1 MLNKLR
7 RKRHEKKKIIAA
19 MMSAA
24 MLFSVVTPYLPAQAE
39 ERNAVLQ
46 ETDAEAERET
56 INFNTDW
63 HYYKGDAAG
72 ADQAAFSDDGW
83 VYVNLPHSTDFYDAD
98 NKDAYLGISWYR
110 KDFTPDPSLEG
121 KELLLTF
128 EAAMQ
133 KAEVYLNGEKIM
145 THEGGYSPFVI
156 DLTGL
161 VNYGETNVIAVK
173 IDSSPNT
180 NFAPGKTNPD
190 FQYWGGIYGEAYLT
204 VKDPVHITDAVEAD
218 TTAGGGVFITAP
230 EVGTESAVVKVKTQV
245 ENLSGEEQNVTLRTE
260 ILNEDGTEAASQE
273 STEEIGSAEA
283 SDFTH
288 VLTVD
293 DPRLWSTYTPELY
306 TVRTTVYVDG
316 VKKDSVDTTYGIRKV
331 EWKRDGL
338 YVNDVLT
345 KVNGANLHSETYMV
359 GNAMTES
366 AIYAEVKQFKEN
378 GFDFVRMSHYP
389 HVQAFYDACDK
400 YGVMVLECAS
410 GWQYFNNTDAFKNST
425 YEELRTTIRS
435 HRNHPSIMAWETSLN
450 ESNYNAAWAKEMNRI
465 AKEEYPTDG
474 VSYAWTAGCI
484 QWDAWDIGLGTPQ
497 ANIFKS
503 GAQGA
508 ENPAYADKPII
519 VAEYGDWTYGGSNSS
534 TRVTR
539 EKENSYGKKGGDE
552 GMLIQ
557 CDNIQESVALMNS
570 EDYVGASMFWD
581 YADYAGFDAGMLTY
595 CGVVDLSRIEKHSA
609 YFFRSQRDPEVDM
622 SEYGVETGPMVYIAN
637 LWDSAADNSEV
648 RVFSNCDEVALY
660 YNDELVA
667 VQGHDETMWGPHG
680 DTSES
685 GSPGSGAGKEIST
698 ENLEYPPVTFDLSAY
713 TAGEGTLRAVGLIDG
728 EEAAEYVRKA
738 PGEAASVQLRPQD
751 DSALKLDGSDARL
764 VWIDIADADGT
775 VVTDAYTDVD
785 LSITGPGL
793 IVGPKTVQ
801 TRGGQLAVWVKSKR
815 GEGEI
820 TLTAPE
826 PVKVEAGT
834 APEDM
839 ELPENVLVTLEDGA
853 QAAVP
858 VEWDLTSLSVE
869 GNTGTMTGTARAIP
883 GIIME
888 DTETTLTIQYT
899 ESAQPVR
906 IQLLQAAY
914 DLVKDADLTDVVES
928 IVELYN
934 ERISAAEALLARA
947 EAGDPA
953 LTQEE
958 VDQSVEDLIE
968 IVQYLSFTGNK
979 DELEKVITAAQE
991 MEAELDKYLE
1001 KGRAEF
1007 LAALETAENVMA
1019 DGDALQEEINDV
1031 MLQLVKGMADLR
1043 LRPDK
1048 SLLEE
1053 LLKEANGKNKESY
1066 TEESYQNLLSAI
1078 SVADA
1083 AYSNLEAD
1091 REEVDGA
1098 AELLRAAIDSLEPA
1112 GFPDPENPDPET
1124 PGTGTSDPEPE
1135 SPVSDPEDSNTGKPE
1150 GNSSDA
1156 GTQSSSL
1163 DGKKT
1168 ASASGNAS
1176 DAGNGNAQS
1185 AAKAVRTG
1193 DNAHPAIYA
1202 AVLLALAAGAG
1213 YTVCGRREKK

>member
-1 MLNKLR
+1 
-7 RKRHEKKKIIAA
+7 
-19 MMSAA
+19 
-24 MLFSVVTPYLPAQAE
+24 
-39 ERNAVLQ
+39 
-46 ETDAEAERET
+46 
-56 INFNTDW
+56 
-63 HYYKGDAAG
+63 
-72 ADQAAFSDDGW
+72 
-83 VYVNLPHSTDFYDAD
+83 
-98 NKDAYLGISWYR
+98 
-110 KDFTPDPSLEG
+110 
-121 KELLLTF
+121 
-128 EAAMQ
+128 
-133 KAEVYLNGEKIM
+133 
-145 THEGGYSPFVI
+145 
-156 DLTGL
+156 
-161 VNYGETNVIAVK
+161 
-173 IDSSPNT
+173 
-180 NFAPGKTNPD
+180 
-190 FQYWGGIYGEAYLT
+190 
-204 VKDPVHITDAVEAD
+204 
-218 TTAGGGVFITAP
+218 
-230 EVGTESAVVKVKTQV
+230 
-245 ENLSGEEQNVTLRTE
+245 
-260 ILNEDGTEAASQE
+260 
-273 STEEIGSAEA
+273 
-283 SDFTH
+283 
-288 VLTVD
+288 
-293 DPRLWSTYTPELY
+293 
-306 TVRTTVYVDG
+306 
-316 VKKDSVDTTYGIRKV
+316 
-331 EWKRDGL
+331 
-338 YVNDVLT
+338 
-345 KVNGANLHSETYMV
+345 
-359 GNAMTES
+359 
-366 AIYAEVKQFKEN
+366 
-378 GFDFVRMSHYP
+378 
-389 HVQAFYDACDK
+389 
-400 YGVMVLECAS
+400 
-410 GWQYFNNTDAFKNST
+410 
-425 YEELRTTIRS
+425 
-435 HRNHPSIMAWETSLN
+435 
-450 ESNYNAAWAKEMNRI
+450 
-465 AKEEYPTDG
+465 
-474 VSYAWTAGCI
+474 
-484 QWDAWDIGLGTPQ
+484 
-497 ANIFKS
+497 
-503 GAQGA
+503 
-508 ENPAYADKPII
+508 
-519 VAEYGDWTYGGSNSS
+519 
-534 TRVTR
+534 
-539 EKENSYGKKGGDE
+539 
-552 GMLIQ
+552 
-557 CDNIQESVALMNS
+557 
-570 EDYVGASMFWD
+570 
-581 YADYAGFDAGMLTY
+581 
-595 CGVVDLSRIEKHSA
+595 
-609 YFFRSQRDPEVDM
+609 M

-785 LSITGPGL
+785 LSITSPGL

-820 TLTAPE
+820 TLTAQAEGLAPASVTFATEAVQGLPEVPEGGDADEYEFEPEEVQNIFLGKATSASTENIKSDDSKSEYARYAVDGNNNTKWCASSGSYPQWWMADLGAPTKIETLLLSLETSGAEYYYTIAVSDEEITDENVKDCIVVDNSAGSTETAFEFENVSGRYVRIDFTKSSNKEWAVLREVSGTGESTNIALNKPVEASSVNVAGSGKVEKAEYANDGNPDTQWCAKGGQGTSGHWWQVNLGDTYQLSMVKIQFEFENAGYKFVLQGSVDGEHYRDLADYRSGDGCGKNVEIESDDIVQYLRVYDITTNNMGSRWPVIQEFEAYGEKTEYRPLSVSREKTTYASSSREDSMPEYGSNGVPNYYWYPATLGEEWWLVDTEGIYELDNIQMTWNAGEEHRYLIEGSLDAYGVEAASRSVLELTAPE

-958 VDQSVEDLIE
+958 VDQSAEDLIE

-1001 KGRAEF
+1001 KGQAEF

-1091 REEVDGA
+1091 QEEVDGA
-1098 AELLRAAIDSLEPA
+1098 AELLWAAIDSLEPA
-1112 GFPDPENPDPET
+1112 GSPDPENPDTET

-1213 YTVCGRREKK
+1213 YTVCGRRKKK

>member
-1 MLNKLR
+1 
-7 RKRHEKKKIIAA
+7 
-19 MMSAA
+19 
-24 MLFSVVTPYLPAQAE
+24 
-39 ERNAVLQ
+39 
-46 ETDAEAERET
+46 
-56 INFNTDW
+56 
-63 HYYKGDAAG
+63 
-72 ADQAAFSDDGW
+72 
-83 VYVNLPHSTDFYDAD
+83 
-98 NKDAYLGISWYR
+98 
-110 KDFTPDPSLEG
+110 
-121 KELLLTF
+121 
-128 EAAMQ
+128 
-133 KAEVYLNGEKIM
+133 
-145 THEGGYSPFVI
+145 
-156 DLTGL
+156 
-161 VNYGETNVIAVK
+161 
-173 IDSSPNT
+173 
-180 NFAPGKTNPD
+180 
-190 FQYWGGIYGEAYLT
+190 
-204 VKDPVHITDAVEAD
+204 
-218 TTAGGGVFITAP
+218 
-230 EVGTESAVVKVKTQV
+230 
-245 ENLSGEEQNVTLRTE
+245 
-260 ILNEDGTEAASQE
+260 
-273 STEEIGSAEA
+273 
-283 SDFTH
+283 
-288 VLTVD
+288 
-293 DPRLWSTYTPELY
+293 
-306 TVRTTVYVDG
+306 
-316 VKKDSVDTTYGIRKV
+316 
-331 EWKRDGL
+331 
-338 YVNDVLT
+338 
-345 KVNGANLHSETYMV
+345 
-359 GNAMTES
+359 
-366 AIYAEVKQFKEN
+366 
-378 GFDFVRMSHYP
+378 
-389 HVQAFYDACDK
+389 
-400 YGVMVLECAS
+400 
-410 GWQYFNNTDAFKNST
+410 
-425 YEELRTTIRS
+425 
-435 HRNHPSIMAWETSLN
+435 
-450 ESNYNAAWAKEMNRI
+450 
-465 AKEEYPTDG
+465 
-474 VSYAWTAGCI
+474 
-484 QWDAWDIGLGTPQ
+484 
-497 ANIFKS
+497 
-503 GAQGA
+503 
-508 ENPAYADKPII
+508 
-519 VAEYGDWTYGGSNSS
+519 
-534 TRVTR
+534 
-539 EKENSYGKKGGDE
+539 
-552 GMLIQ
+552 
-557 CDNIQESVALMNS
+557 
-570 EDYVGASMFWD
+570 
-581 YADYAGFDAGMLTY
+581 
-595 CGVVDLSRIEKHSA
+595 
-609 YFFRSQRDPEVDM
+609 M

-820 TLTAPE
+820 TLTAQAEGLAPASVTFATEAVQGLPEVPEGGDADEYEFEPEEVQNIFLGKATSASTENIKSDDSKSEYARYAVDGNNNTKWCASSGSYPQWWMADLGAPTRIETLLLSLETSGAEYYYTIAVSDEEITDENVKDCIVVDNSAGSTETAFEFENVSGRYVRIDFTKSSNKEWAVLREVSGTGESTNIALNKPVEASSVNVAGSGKVEKAEYANDGNPDTQWCAKGGQGTSGHWWQVNLGDTYQLSMVKIQFEFENAGYKFVLQGSVDGEHYRDLADYRSGDGCGKNVEIESDDIVQYLRVYDITTNNMGSRWPVIQEFEAYGEKTEYRPLSVSREKTTYASSSREDSMPEYGSNGVPNYYWYPATLGEEWWLVDTEGIYELDNIQMTWNAGEEHRYLIEGSLDAYGVEAASRSVLELTAPE

-1001 KGRAEF
+1001 KGQAEF

-1091 REEVDGA
+1091 QEEVDGA

-1112 GFPDPENPDPET
+1112 GSPDPENPDPET

-1213 YTVCGRREKK
+1213 YTVCGRRKKK

>member
-1 MLNKLR
+1 MGKGDEPH
-7 RKRHEKKKIIAA
+7 RKRGV
-19 MMSAA
+19 SDG
-24 MLFSVVTPYLPAQAE
+24 
-39 ERNAVLQ
+39 RRVLC
-46 ETDAEAERET
+46 
-56 INFNTDW
+56 
-63 HYYKGDAAG
+63 
-72 ADQAAFSDDGW
+72 
-83 VYVNLPHSTDFYDAD
+83 
-98 NKDAYLGISWYR
+98 
-110 KDFTPDPSLEG
+110 
-121 KELLLTF
+121 
-128 EAAMQ
+128 
-133 KAEVYLNGEKIM
+133 
-145 THEGGYSPFVI
+145 
-156 DLTGL
+156 
-161 VNYGETNVIAVK
+161 
-173 IDSSPNT
+173 
-180 NFAPGKTNPD
+180 
-190 FQYWGGIYGEAYLT
+190 
-204 VKDPVHITDAVEAD
+204 
-218 TTAGGGVFITAP
+218 
-230 EVGTESAVVKVKTQV
+230 
-245 ENLSGEEQNVTLRTE
+245 
-260 ILNEDGTEAASQE
+260 
-273 STEEIGSAEA
+273 
-283 SDFTH
+283 
-288 VLTVD
+288 
-293 DPRLWSTYTPELY
+293 
-306 TVRTTVYVDG
+306 VDG
-316 VKKDSVDTTYGIRKV
+316 
-331 EWKRDGL
+331 GL
-338 YVNDVLT
+338 
-345 KVNGANLHSETYMV
+345 HPV
-359 GNAMTES
+359 G
-366 AIYAEVKQFKEN
+366 
-378 GFDFVRMSHYP
+378 
-389 HVQAFYDACDK
+389 C
-400 YGVMVLECAS
+400 
-410 GWQYFNNTDAFKNST
+410 
-425 YEELRTTIRS
+425 
-435 HRNHPSIMAWETSLN
+435 
-450 ESNYNAAWAKEMNRI
+450 
-465 AKEEYPTDG
+465 
-474 VSYAWTAGCI
+474 
-484 QWDAWDIGLGTPQ
+484 LGYRP
-497 ANIFKS
+497 
-503 GAQGA
+503 
-508 ENPAYADKPII
+508 
-519 VAEYGDWTYGGSNSS
+519 W
-534 TRVTR
+534 
-539 EKENSYGKKGGDE
+539 
-552 GMLIQ
+552 
-557 CDNIQESVALMNS
+557 
-570 EDYVGASMFWD
+570 
-581 YADYAGFDAGMLTY
+581 
-595 CGVVDLSRIEKHSA
+595 HSA

-785 LSITGPGL
+785 LSITSPGL

-934 ERISAAEALLARA
+934 ERISAAEDLLARA

-1001 KGRAEF
+1001 KGQAEF

-1091 REEVDGA
+1091 QEEVDGA

-1213 YTVCGRREKK
+1213 YTVCGRRKKK

>member
-1 MLNKLR
+1 
-7 RKRHEKKKIIAA
+7 
-19 MMSAA
+19 
-24 MLFSVVTPYLPAQAE
+24 
-39 ERNAVLQ
+39 
-46 ETDAEAERET
+46 
-56 INFNTDW
+56 
-63 HYYKGDAAG
+63 
-72 ADQAAFSDDGW
+72 
-83 VYVNLPHSTDFYDAD
+83 
-98 NKDAYLGISWYR
+98 
-110 KDFTPDPSLEG
+110 
-121 KELLLTF
+121 
-128 EAAMQ
+128 
-133 KAEVYLNGEKIM
+133 
-145 THEGGYSPFVI
+145 
-156 DLTGL
+156 
-161 VNYGETNVIAVK
+161 
-173 IDSSPNT
+173 
-180 NFAPGKTNPD
+180 
-190 FQYWGGIYGEAYLT
+190 
-204 VKDPVHITDAVEAD
+204 
-218 TTAGGGVFITAP
+218 
-230 EVGTESAVVKVKTQV
+230 
-245 ENLSGEEQNVTLRTE
+245 
-260 ILNEDGTEAASQE
+260 
-273 STEEIGSAEA
+273 
-283 SDFTH
+283 
-288 VLTVD
+288 
-293 DPRLWSTYTPELY
+293 
-306 TVRTTVYVDG
+306 
-316 VKKDSVDTTYGIRKV
+316 
-331 EWKRDGL
+331 
-338 YVNDVLT
+338 
-345 KVNGANLHSETYMV
+345 
-359 GNAMTES
+359 
-366 AIYAEVKQFKEN
+366 
-378 GFDFVRMSHYP
+378 
-389 HVQAFYDACDK
+389 
-400 YGVMVLECAS
+400 
-410 GWQYFNNTDAFKNST
+410 
-425 YEELRTTIRS
+425 
-435 HRNHPSIMAWETSLN
+435 
-450 ESNYNAAWAKEMNRI
+450 
-465 AKEEYPTDG
+465 
-474 VSYAWTAGCI
+474 
-484 QWDAWDIGLGTPQ
+484 
-497 ANIFKS
+497 
-503 GAQGA
+503 
-508 ENPAYADKPII
+508 
-519 VAEYGDWTYGGSNSS
+519 
-534 TRVTR
+534 
-539 EKENSYGKKGGDE
+539 
-552 GMLIQ
+552 
-557 CDNIQESVALMNS
+557 
-570 EDYVGASMFWD
+570 
-581 YADYAGFDAGMLTY
+581 
-595 CGVVDLSRIEKHSA
+595 
-609 YFFRSQRDPEVDM
+609 M
-622 SEYGVETGPMVYIAN
+622 SEHGVETGPMVYIAN

-1001 KGRAEF
+1001 KGQAEF

-1091 REEVDGA
+1091 QEEVDGA

-1213 YTVCGRREKK
+1213 YTVCGRRKKK

>member
-1 MLNKLR
+1 
-7 RKRHEKKKIIAA
+7 
-19 MMSAA
+19 
-24 MLFSVVTPYLPAQAE
+24 
-39 ERNAVLQ
+39 
-46 ETDAEAERET
+46 
-56 INFNTDW
+56 
-63 HYYKGDAAG
+63 
-72 ADQAAFSDDGW
+72 
-83 VYVNLPHSTDFYDAD
+83 
-98 NKDAYLGISWYR
+98 
-110 KDFTPDPSLEG
+110 
-121 KELLLTF
+121 
-128 EAAMQ
+128 
-133 KAEVYLNGEKIM
+133 
-145 THEGGYSPFVI
+145 
-156 DLTGL
+156 
-161 VNYGETNVIAVK
+161 
-173 IDSSPNT
+173 
-180 NFAPGKTNPD
+180 
-190 FQYWGGIYGEAYLT
+190 
-204 VKDPVHITDAVEAD
+204 
-218 TTAGGGVFITAP
+218 
-230 EVGTESAVVKVKTQV
+230 
-245 ENLSGEEQNVTLRTE
+245 
-260 ILNEDGTEAASQE
+260 
-273 STEEIGSAEA
+273 
-283 SDFTH
+283 
-288 VLTVD
+288 
-293 DPRLWSTYTPELY
+293 
-306 TVRTTVYVDG
+306 
-316 VKKDSVDTTYGIRKV
+316 
-331 EWKRDGL
+331 
-338 YVNDVLT
+338 
-345 KVNGANLHSETYMV
+345 
-359 GNAMTES
+359 
-366 AIYAEVKQFKEN
+366 
-378 GFDFVRMSHYP
+378 
-389 HVQAFYDACDK
+389 
-400 YGVMVLECAS
+400 
-410 GWQYFNNTDAFKNST
+410 
-425 YEELRTTIRS
+425 
-435 HRNHPSIMAWETSLN
+435 
-450 ESNYNAAWAKEMNRI
+450 
-465 AKEEYPTDG
+465 
-474 VSYAWTAGCI
+474 
-484 QWDAWDIGLGTPQ
+484 
-497 ANIFKS
+497 
-503 GAQGA
+503 
-508 ENPAYADKPII
+508 
-519 VAEYGDWTYGGSNSS
+519 
-534 TRVTR
+534 
-539 EKENSYGKKGGDE
+539 
-552 GMLIQ
+552 
-557 CDNIQESVALMNS
+557 
-570 EDYVGASMFWD
+570 
-581 YADYAGFDAGMLTY
+581 
-595 CGVVDLSRIEKHSA
+595 
-609 YFFRSQRDPEVDM
+609 M

-1001 KGRAEF
+1001 KGQAEF

-1091 REEVDGA
+1091 QEEVDGA

-1112 GFPDPENPDPET
+1112 GFPDPKNPDPET

-1213 YTVCGRREKK
+1213 YTVCGRRKKK

>member
-1 MLNKLR
+1 
-7 RKRHEKKKIIAA
+7 
-19 MMSAA
+19 
-24 MLFSVVTPYLPAQAE
+24 
-39 ERNAVLQ
+39 
-46 ETDAEAERET
+46 
-56 INFNTDW
+56 
-63 HYYKGDAAG
+63 
-72 ADQAAFSDDGW
+72 
-83 VYVNLPHSTDFYDAD
+83 
-98 NKDAYLGISWYR
+98 
-110 KDFTPDPSLEG
+110 
-121 KELLLTF
+121 
-128 EAAMQ
+128 
-133 KAEVYLNGEKIM
+133 
-145 THEGGYSPFVI
+145 
-156 DLTGL
+156 
-161 VNYGETNVIAVK
+161 
-173 IDSSPNT
+173 
-180 NFAPGKTNPD
+180 
-190 FQYWGGIYGEAYLT
+190 
-204 VKDPVHITDAVEAD
+204 
-218 TTAGGGVFITAP
+218 
-230 EVGTESAVVKVKTQV
+230 
-245 ENLSGEEQNVTLRTE
+245 
-260 ILNEDGTEAASQE
+260 
-273 STEEIGSAEA
+273 
-283 SDFTH
+283 
-288 VLTVD
+288 
-293 DPRLWSTYTPELY
+293 
-306 TVRTTVYVDG
+306 
-316 VKKDSVDTTYGIRKV
+316 
-331 EWKRDGL
+331 
-338 YVNDVLT
+338 
-345 KVNGANLHSETYMV
+345 
-359 GNAMTES
+359 
-366 AIYAEVKQFKEN
+366 
-378 GFDFVRMSHYP
+378 
-389 HVQAFYDACDK
+389 
-400 YGVMVLECAS
+400 
-410 GWQYFNNTDAFKNST
+410 
-425 YEELRTTIRS
+425 
-435 HRNHPSIMAWETSLN
+435 
-450 ESNYNAAWAKEMNRI
+450 
-465 AKEEYPTDG
+465 
-474 VSYAWTAGCI
+474 
-484 QWDAWDIGLGTPQ
+484 
-497 ANIFKS
+497 
-503 GAQGA
+503 
-508 ENPAYADKPII
+508 
-519 VAEYGDWTYGGSNSS
+519 
-534 TRVTR
+534 
-539 EKENSYGKKGGDE
+539 
-552 GMLIQ
+552 
-557 CDNIQESVALMNS
+557 
-570 EDYVGASMFWD
+570 
-581 YADYAGFDAGMLTY
+581 
-595 CGVVDLSRIEKHSA
+595 
-609 YFFRSQRDPEVDM
+609 M

-1001 KGRAEF
+1001 KGQAEF

-1091 REEVDGA
+1091 QEEVDGA

-1112 GFPDPENPDPET
+1112 GSPDPENPDPET

-1213 YTVCGRREKK
+1213 YTVCGRRKKK

>member
-1 MLNKLR
+1 
-7 RKRHEKKKIIAA
+7 
-19 MMSAA
+19 
-24 MLFSVVTPYLPAQAE
+24 
-39 ERNAVLQ
+39 
-46 ETDAEAERET
+46 
-56 INFNTDW
+56 
-63 HYYKGDAAG
+63 
-72 ADQAAFSDDGW
+72 
-83 VYVNLPHSTDFYDAD
+83 
-98 NKDAYLGISWYR
+98 
-110 KDFTPDPSLEG
+110 
-121 KELLLTF
+121 
-128 EAAMQ
+128 
-133 KAEVYLNGEKIM
+133 
-145 THEGGYSPFVI
+145 
-156 DLTGL
+156 
-161 VNYGETNVIAVK
+161 
-173 IDSSPNT
+173 
-180 NFAPGKTNPD
+180 
-190 FQYWGGIYGEAYLT
+190 
-204 VKDPVHITDAVEAD
+204 
-218 TTAGGGVFITAP
+218 
-230 EVGTESAVVKVKTQV
+230 
-245 ENLSGEEQNVTLRTE
+245 
-260 ILNEDGTEAASQE
+260 
-273 STEEIGSAEA
+273 
-283 SDFTH
+283 
-288 VLTVD
+288 
-293 DPRLWSTYTPELY
+293 
-306 TVRTTVYVDG
+306 
-316 VKKDSVDTTYGIRKV
+316 
-331 EWKRDGL
+331 
-338 YVNDVLT
+338 
-345 KVNGANLHSETYMV
+345 
-359 GNAMTES
+359 
-366 AIYAEVKQFKEN
+366 
-378 GFDFVRMSHYP
+378 
-389 HVQAFYDACDK
+389 
-400 YGVMVLECAS
+400 
-410 GWQYFNNTDAFKNST
+410 
-425 YEELRTTIRS
+425 
-435 HRNHPSIMAWETSLN
+435 
-450 ESNYNAAWAKEMNRI
+450 
-465 AKEEYPTDG
+465 
-474 VSYAWTAGCI
+474 
-484 QWDAWDIGLGTPQ
+484 
-497 ANIFKS
+497 
-503 GAQGA
+503 
-508 ENPAYADKPII
+508 
-519 VAEYGDWTYGGSNSS
+519 
-534 TRVTR
+534 
-539 EKENSYGKKGGDE
+539 
-552 GMLIQ
+552 
-557 CDNIQESVALMNS
+557 
-570 EDYVGASMFWD
+570 
-581 YADYAGFDAGMLTY
+581 
-595 CGVVDLSRIEKHSA
+595 
-609 YFFRSQRDPEVDM
+609 M

-637 LWDSAADNSEV
+637 LWDSAVDNSEV

-958 VDQSVEDLIE
+958 VDQSAEDLIE

-1001 KGRAEF
+1001 KGQAEF

-1091 REEVDGA
+1091 QEEVDGA

-1112 GFPDPENPDPET
+1112 GSPDPENPDPET

-1213 YTVCGRREKK
+1213 YTVCGRRKKK

>member
-1 MLNKLR
+1 
-7 RKRHEKKKIIAA
+7 
-19 MMSAA
+19 
-24 MLFSVVTPYLPAQAE
+24 
-39 ERNAVLQ
+39 
-46 ETDAEAERET
+46 
-56 INFNTDW
+56 
-63 HYYKGDAAG
+63 
-72 ADQAAFSDDGW
+72 
-83 VYVNLPHSTDFYDAD
+83 
-98 NKDAYLGISWYR
+98 
-110 KDFTPDPSLEG
+110 
-121 KELLLTF
+121 
-128 EAAMQ
+128 
-133 KAEVYLNGEKIM
+133 
-145 THEGGYSPFVI
+145 
-156 DLTGL
+156 
-161 VNYGETNVIAVK
+161 
-173 IDSSPNT
+173 
-180 NFAPGKTNPD
+180 
-190 FQYWGGIYGEAYLT
+190 
-204 VKDPVHITDAVEAD
+204 
-218 TTAGGGVFITAP
+218 
-230 EVGTESAVVKVKTQV
+230 
-245 ENLSGEEQNVTLRTE
+245 
-260 ILNEDGTEAASQE
+260 
-273 STEEIGSAEA
+273 
-283 SDFTH
+283 
-288 VLTVD
+288 
-293 DPRLWSTYTPELY
+293 
-306 TVRTTVYVDG
+306 
-316 VKKDSVDTTYGIRKV
+316 
-331 EWKRDGL
+331 
-338 YVNDVLT
+338 
-345 KVNGANLHSETYMV
+345 
-359 GNAMTES
+359 
-366 AIYAEVKQFKEN
+366 
-378 GFDFVRMSHYP
+378 
-389 HVQAFYDACDK
+389 
-400 YGVMVLECAS
+400 
-410 GWQYFNNTDAFKNST
+410 
-425 YEELRTTIRS
+425 
-435 HRNHPSIMAWETSLN
+435 
-450 ESNYNAAWAKEMNRI
+450 
-465 AKEEYPTDG
+465 
-474 VSYAWTAGCI
+474 
-484 QWDAWDIGLGTPQ
+484 
-497 ANIFKS
+497 
-503 GAQGA
+503 
-508 ENPAYADKPII
+508 
-519 VAEYGDWTYGGSNSS
+519 
-534 TRVTR
+534 
-539 EKENSYGKKGGDE
+539 
-552 GMLIQ
+552 
-557 CDNIQESVALMNS
+557 
-570 EDYVGASMFWD
+570 
-581 YADYAGFDAGMLTY
+581 
-595 CGVVDLSRIEKHSA
+595 
-609 YFFRSQRDPEVDM
+609 M

-793 IVGPKTVQ
+793 SVGPKTVQ

-979 DELEKVITAAQE
+979 DELEKVITAAKE

-1001 KGRAEF
+1001 KGQAEF

-1048 SLLEE
+1048 SLLEG

-1091 REEVDGA
+1091 QEEVDGA

-1112 GFPDPENPDPET
+1112 GSPDPENPDPET

-1213 YTVCGRREKK
+1213 YTVCGRRKKK

>member
-1 MLNKLR
+1 
-7 RKRHEKKKIIAA
+7 
-19 MMSAA
+19 
-24 MLFSVVTPYLPAQAE
+24 
-39 ERNAVLQ
+39 
-46 ETDAEAERET
+46 
-56 INFNTDW
+56 
-63 HYYKGDAAG
+63 
-72 ADQAAFSDDGW
+72 
-83 VYVNLPHSTDFYDAD
+83 
-98 NKDAYLGISWYR
+98 
-110 KDFTPDPSLEG
+110 
-121 KELLLTF
+121 
-128 EAAMQ
+128 
-133 KAEVYLNGEKIM
+133 
-145 THEGGYSPFVI
+145 
-156 DLTGL
+156 
-161 VNYGETNVIAVK
+161 
-173 IDSSPNT
+173 
-180 NFAPGKTNPD
+180 
-190 FQYWGGIYGEAYLT
+190 
-204 VKDPVHITDAVEAD
+204 
-218 TTAGGGVFITAP
+218 
-230 EVGTESAVVKVKTQV
+230 
-245 ENLSGEEQNVTLRTE
+245 
-260 ILNEDGTEAASQE
+260 
-273 STEEIGSAEA
+273 
-283 SDFTH
+283 
-288 VLTVD
+288 
-293 DPRLWSTYTPELY
+293 
-306 TVRTTVYVDG
+306 
-316 VKKDSVDTTYGIRKV
+316 
-331 EWKRDGL
+331 
-338 YVNDVLT
+338 
-345 KVNGANLHSETYMV
+345 
-359 GNAMTES
+359 
-366 AIYAEVKQFKEN
+366 
-378 GFDFVRMSHYP
+378 
-389 HVQAFYDACDK
+389 
-400 YGVMVLECAS
+400 
-410 GWQYFNNTDAFKNST
+410 
-425 YEELRTTIRS
+425 
-435 HRNHPSIMAWETSLN
+435 
-450 ESNYNAAWAKEMNRI
+450 
-465 AKEEYPTDG
+465 
-474 VSYAWTAGCI
+474 
-484 QWDAWDIGLGTPQ
+484 
-497 ANIFKS
+497 
-503 GAQGA
+503 
-508 ENPAYADKPII
+508 
-519 VAEYGDWTYGGSNSS
+519 
-534 TRVTR
+534 
-539 EKENSYGKKGGDE
+539 
-552 GMLIQ
+552 
-557 CDNIQESVALMNS
+557 
-570 EDYVGASMFWD
+570 
-581 YADYAGFDAGMLTY
+581 
-595 CGVVDLSRIEKHSA
+595 
-609 YFFRSQRDPEVDM
+609 M

-637 LWDSAADNSEV
+637 LWDSAVDNSEV

-820 TLTAPE
+820 TLTAQAEGLAPASVTFATEAVQGLPEVPEGGDADEYEFEPEEVQNIFLGKATSASTENIKSDDSKSEYARYAVDGNNNTKWCASSGSYPQWWMADLGAPTRIETLLLSLETSGAEYYYTIAVSDEEITDENVKDCTVVDNSAGSTETAFEFENVSGRYVRIDFTKSSNKEWAVLREVSGTGESTNIALNKPVEASSVNVAGSGKVEKAEYANDGNPDTQWCAKGGQGTSGHWWQVNLGDTYQLSMVKIQFEFENAGYKFVLQGSVDGEYYRDLADYRSGDGCGKNVEIESDDIVQYLRVYDITTNNMGSRWPVIQEFEAYGEKTEYRPLSVSREKTTYASSSREDSMPEYGSNGVPNYYWYPATLGEEWWLVDTEGIYELDNIQMTWNAGEEHRYLIEGSLDAYGVEAASRSVLELTAPE

-834 APEDM
+834 APKDM

-869 GNTGTMTGTARAIP
+869 GNTGTMTGTARTIP

-1001 KGRAEF
+1001 KGQAEF

-1091 REEVDGA
+1091 QEEVDGA

-1112 GFPDPENPDPET
+1112 GSPDPENPDPET

-1202 AVLLALAAGAG
+1202 AVLLALASGAG
-1213 YTVCGRREKK
+1213 YTVCGRRKKK

>member
-1 MLNKLR
+1 
-7 RKRHEKKKIIAA
+7 
-19 MMSAA
+19 
-24 MLFSVVTPYLPAQAE
+24 
-39 ERNAVLQ
+39 
-46 ETDAEAERET
+46 
-56 INFNTDW
+56 
-63 HYYKGDAAG
+63 
-72 ADQAAFSDDGW
+72 
-83 VYVNLPHSTDFYDAD
+83 
-98 NKDAYLGISWYR
+98 
-110 KDFTPDPSLEG
+110 
-121 KELLLTF
+121 
-128 EAAMQ
+128 
-133 KAEVYLNGEKIM
+133 
-145 THEGGYSPFVI
+145 
-156 DLTGL
+156 
-161 VNYGETNVIAVK
+161 
-173 IDSSPNT
+173 
-180 NFAPGKTNPD
+180 
-190 FQYWGGIYGEAYLT
+190 
-204 VKDPVHITDAVEAD
+204 
-218 TTAGGGVFITAP
+218 
-230 EVGTESAVVKVKTQV
+230 
-245 ENLSGEEQNVTLRTE
+245 
-260 ILNEDGTEAASQE
+260 
-273 STEEIGSAEA
+273 
-283 SDFTH
+283 
-288 VLTVD
+288 
-293 DPRLWSTYTPELY
+293 
-306 TVRTTVYVDG
+306 
-316 VKKDSVDTTYGIRKV
+316 
-331 EWKRDGL
+331 
-338 YVNDVLT
+338 
-345 KVNGANLHSETYMV
+345 
-359 GNAMTES
+359 
-366 AIYAEVKQFKEN
+366 
-378 GFDFVRMSHYP
+378 
-389 HVQAFYDACDK
+389 
-400 YGVMVLECAS
+400 
-410 GWQYFNNTDAFKNST
+410 
-425 YEELRTTIRS
+425 
-435 HRNHPSIMAWETSLN
+435 
-450 ESNYNAAWAKEMNRI
+450 
-465 AKEEYPTDG
+465 
-474 VSYAWTAGCI
+474 
-484 QWDAWDIGLGTPQ
+484 
-497 ANIFKS
+497 
-503 GAQGA
+503 
-508 ENPAYADKPII
+508 
-519 VAEYGDWTYGGSNSS
+519 
-534 TRVTR
+534 
-539 EKENSYGKKGGDE
+539 
-552 GMLIQ
+552 
-557 CDNIQESVALMNS
+557 
-570 EDYVGASMFWD
+570 
-581 YADYAGFDAGMLTY
+581 
-595 CGVVDLSRIEKHSA
+595 
-609 YFFRSQRDPEVDM
+609 M

-934 ERISAAEALLARA
+934 ERISAAEDLLARA

-1001 KGRAEF
+1001 KGQAEF

-1091 REEVDGA
+1091 QEEVDGA

-1112 GFPDPENPDPET
+1112 GSPDPENPDPET

-1213 YTVCGRREKK
+1213 YTVCGRRKKK

>member
-1 MLNKLR
+1 
-7 RKRHEKKKIIAA
+7 
-19 MMSAA
+19 
-24 MLFSVVTPYLPAQAE
+24 
-39 ERNAVLQ
+39 
-46 ETDAEAERET
+46 
-56 INFNTDW
+56 
-63 HYYKGDAAG
+63 
-72 ADQAAFSDDGW
+72 
-83 VYVNLPHSTDFYDAD
+83 
-98 NKDAYLGISWYR
+98 
-110 KDFTPDPSLEG
+110 
-121 KELLLTF
+121 
-128 EAAMQ
+128 
-133 KAEVYLNGEKIM
+133 
-145 THEGGYSPFVI
+145 
-156 DLTGL
+156 
-161 VNYGETNVIAVK
+161 
-173 IDSSPNT
+173 
-180 NFAPGKTNPD
+180 
-190 FQYWGGIYGEAYLT
+190 
-204 VKDPVHITDAVEAD
+204 
-218 TTAGGGVFITAP
+218 
-230 EVGTESAVVKVKTQV
+230 
-245 ENLSGEEQNVTLRTE
+245 
-260 ILNEDGTEAASQE
+260 
-273 STEEIGSAEA
+273 
-283 SDFTH
+283 
-288 VLTVD
+288 
-293 DPRLWSTYTPELY
+293 
-306 TVRTTVYVDG
+306 
-316 VKKDSVDTTYGIRKV
+316 
-331 EWKRDGL
+331 
-338 YVNDVLT
+338 
-345 KVNGANLHSETYMV
+345 
-359 GNAMTES
+359 
-366 AIYAEVKQFKEN
+366 
-378 GFDFVRMSHYP
+378 
-389 HVQAFYDACDK
+389 
-400 YGVMVLECAS
+400 
-410 GWQYFNNTDAFKNST
+410 
-425 YEELRTTIRS
+425 
-435 HRNHPSIMAWETSLN
+435 
-450 ESNYNAAWAKEMNRI
+450 
-465 AKEEYPTDG
+465 
-474 VSYAWTAGCI
+474 
-484 QWDAWDIGLGTPQ
+484 
-497 ANIFKS
+497 
-503 GAQGA
+503 
-508 ENPAYADKPII
+508 
-519 VAEYGDWTYGGSNSS
+519 
-534 TRVTR
+534 
-539 EKENSYGKKGGDE
+539 
-552 GMLIQ
+552 
-557 CDNIQESVALMNS
+557 
-570 EDYVGASMFWD
+570 
-581 YADYAGFDAGMLTY
+581 
-595 CGVVDLSRIEKHSA
+595 
-609 YFFRSQRDPEVDM
+609 M

-820 TLTAPE
+820 TLTAQAEGLAPASVTFATEAVQGLPEVPEGGDADEYEFEPEEVQNIFLGKATSASTENIKSDDSKSEYARYAVDGNNNTKWCASSGSYPQWWMADLGAPTRIETLLLSLETSGAEYYYTIAVSDEEITDENVKDCIVVDNSAGSTETAFEFENVSGRYVRIDFTKSSNKEWAVLREVSGTGESTNIALNKPVEASSVNVAGSGKVEKAEYANDGNPDTQWCAKGGQGTSGHWWQVNLGDTYQLSMVKIQFEFENAGYKFVLQGSVDGEHYRDLADYRSGDGCGKNVEIESDDIVQYLRVYDITTNNMGSRWPVIQEFEAYGEKTEYRPLSVSREKTTYASSSREDSMPEYGSNGVPNYYWYPATLGEEWWLVDTEGIYELDNIQMTWNAGEEHRYLIEGSLDAYGVEAASRSVLELTAPE

-1001 KGRAEF
+1001 KGQAEF

-1091 REEVDGA
+1091 QEEVDGA

-1112 GFPDPENPDPET
+1112 GSPDPENPDPET

-1176 DAGNGNAQS
+1176 DAGDGNAQS

-1213 YTVCGRREKK
+1213 YTVCGRRKKK

>member
-1 MLNKLR
+1 
-7 RKRHEKKKIIAA
+7 
-19 MMSAA
+19 
-24 MLFSVVTPYLPAQAE
+24 
-39 ERNAVLQ
+39 
-46 ETDAEAERET
+46 
-56 INFNTDW
+56 
-63 HYYKGDAAG
+63 
-72 ADQAAFSDDGW
+72 
-83 VYVNLPHSTDFYDAD
+83 
-98 NKDAYLGISWYR
+98 
-110 KDFTPDPSLEG
+110 
-121 KELLLTF
+121 
-128 EAAMQ
+128 
-133 KAEVYLNGEKIM
+133 
-145 THEGGYSPFVI
+145 
-156 DLTGL
+156 
-161 VNYGETNVIAVK
+161 
-173 IDSSPNT
+173 
-180 NFAPGKTNPD
+180 
-190 FQYWGGIYGEAYLT
+190 
-204 VKDPVHITDAVEAD
+204 
-218 TTAGGGVFITAP
+218 
-230 EVGTESAVVKVKTQV
+230 
-245 ENLSGEEQNVTLRTE
+245 
-260 ILNEDGTEAASQE
+260 
-273 STEEIGSAEA
+273 
-283 SDFTH
+283 
-288 VLTVD
+288 
-293 DPRLWSTYTPELY
+293 
-306 TVRTTVYVDG
+306 
-316 VKKDSVDTTYGIRKV
+316 
-331 EWKRDGL
+331 
-338 YVNDVLT
+338 
-345 KVNGANLHSETYMV
+345 
-359 GNAMTES
+359 
-366 AIYAEVKQFKEN
+366 
-378 GFDFVRMSHYP
+378 
-389 HVQAFYDACDK
+389 
-400 YGVMVLECAS
+400 
-410 GWQYFNNTDAFKNST
+410 
-425 YEELRTTIRS
+425 
-435 HRNHPSIMAWETSLN
+435 
-450 ESNYNAAWAKEMNRI
+450 
-465 AKEEYPTDG
+465 
-474 VSYAWTAGCI
+474 
-484 QWDAWDIGLGTPQ
+484 
-497 ANIFKS
+497 
-503 GAQGA
+503 
-508 ENPAYADKPII
+508 
-519 VAEYGDWTYGGSNSS
+519 
-534 TRVTR
+534 
-539 EKENSYGKKGGDE
+539 
-552 GMLIQ
+552 
-557 CDNIQESVALMNS
+557 
-570 EDYVGASMFWD
+570 
-581 YADYAGFDAGMLTY
+581 
-595 CGVVDLSRIEKHSA
+595 
-609 YFFRSQRDPEVDM
+609 M

-637 LWDSAADNSEV
+637 LWDSAVDNSEV

-869 GNTGTMTGTARAIP
+869 GNTGTMTGTARAIQ

-958 VDQSVEDLIE
+958 VDQSAEDLIE

-1001 KGRAEF
+1001 KGQAEF

-1091 REEVDGA
+1091 QEEVDGA

-1112 GFPDPENPDPET
+1112 GSPDPENPDPET

-1213 YTVCGRREKK
+1213 YTVCGRRKKK

>member
-1 MLNKLR
+1 
-7 RKRHEKKKIIAA
+7 
-19 MMSAA
+19 
-24 MLFSVVTPYLPAQAE
+24 
-39 ERNAVLQ
+39 
-46 ETDAEAERET
+46 
-56 INFNTDW
+56 
-63 HYYKGDAAG
+63 
-72 ADQAAFSDDGW
+72 
-83 VYVNLPHSTDFYDAD
+83 
-98 NKDAYLGISWYR
+98 
-110 KDFTPDPSLEG
+110 
-121 KELLLTF
+121 
-128 EAAMQ
+128 
-133 KAEVYLNGEKIM
+133 
-145 THEGGYSPFVI
+145 
-156 DLTGL
+156 
-161 VNYGETNVIAVK
+161 
-173 IDSSPNT
+173 
-180 NFAPGKTNPD
+180 
-190 FQYWGGIYGEAYLT
+190 
-204 VKDPVHITDAVEAD
+204 
-218 TTAGGGVFITAP
+218 
-230 EVGTESAVVKVKTQV
+230 
-245 ENLSGEEQNVTLRTE
+245 
-260 ILNEDGTEAASQE
+260 
-273 STEEIGSAEA
+273 
-283 SDFTH
+283 
-288 VLTVD
+288 
-293 DPRLWSTYTPELY
+293 
-306 TVRTTVYVDG
+306 
-316 VKKDSVDTTYGIRKV
+316 
-331 EWKRDGL
+331 
-338 YVNDVLT
+338 
-345 KVNGANLHSETYMV
+345 
-359 GNAMTES
+359 
-366 AIYAEVKQFKEN
+366 
-378 GFDFVRMSHYP
+378 
-389 HVQAFYDACDK
+389 
-400 YGVMVLECAS
+400 
-410 GWQYFNNTDAFKNST
+410 
-425 YEELRTTIRS
+425 
-435 HRNHPSIMAWETSLN
+435 
-450 ESNYNAAWAKEMNRI
+450 
-465 AKEEYPTDG
+465 
-474 VSYAWTAGCI
+474 
-484 QWDAWDIGLGTPQ
+484 
-497 ANIFKS
+497 
-503 GAQGA
+503 
-508 ENPAYADKPII
+508 
-519 VAEYGDWTYGGSNSS
+519 
-534 TRVTR
+534 
-539 EKENSYGKKGGDE
+539 
-552 GMLIQ
+552 
-557 CDNIQESVALMNS
+557 
-570 EDYVGASMFWD
+570 
-581 YADYAGFDAGMLTY
+581 
-595 CGVVDLSRIEKHSA
+595 
-609 YFFRSQRDPEVDM
+609 M

-958 VDQSVEDLIE
+958 VDQSAADLIE

-1001 KGRAEF
+1001 KGQAEF

-1098 AELLRAAIDSLEPA
+1098 AELLRADIDSLEPA
-1112 GFPDPENPDPET
+1112 GSPDPENPEPET

-1156 GTQSSSL
+1156 GTQSSSP

-1185 AAKAVRTG
+1185 VAKAVRTG

-1213 YTVCGRREKK
+1213 YTVCGRRKKK

>member
-1 MLNKLR
+1 M
-7 RKRHEKKKIIAA
+7 
-19 MMSAA
+19 
-24 MLFSVVTPYLPAQAE
+24 
-39 ERNAVLQ
+39 
-46 ETDAEAERET
+46 
-56 INFNTDW
+56 
-63 HYYKGDAAG
+63 
-72 ADQAAFSDDGW
+72 
-83 VYVNLPHSTDFYDAD
+83 
-98 NKDAYLGISWYR
+98 
-110 KDFTPDPSLEG
+110 
-121 KELLLTF
+121 
-128 EAAMQ
+128 
-133 KAEVYLNGEKIM
+133 
-145 THEGGYSPFVI
+145 
-156 DLTGL
+156 
-161 VNYGETNVIAVK
+161 
-173 IDSSPNT
+173 
-180 NFAPGKTNPD
+180 
-190 FQYWGGIYGEAYLT
+190 
-204 VKDPVHITDAVEAD
+204 
-218 TTAGGGVFITAP
+218 
-230 EVGTESAVVKVKTQV
+230 
-245 ENLSGEEQNVTLRTE
+245 
-260 ILNEDGTEAASQE
+260 
-273 STEEIGSAEA
+273 
-283 SDFTH
+283 
-288 VLTVD
+288 
-293 DPRLWSTYTPELY
+293 
-306 TVRTTVYVDG
+306 
-316 VKKDSVDTTYGIRKV
+316 
-331 EWKRDGL
+331 
-338 YVNDVLT
+338 
-345 KVNGANLHSETYMV
+345 
-359 GNAMTES
+359 
-366 AIYAEVKQFKEN
+366 
-378 GFDFVRMSHYP
+378 
-389 HVQAFYDACDK
+389 
-400 YGVMVLECAS
+400 
-410 GWQYFNNTDAFKNST
+410 
-425 YEELRTTIRS
+425 
-435 HRNHPSIMAWETSLN
+435 
-450 ESNYNAAWAKEMNRI
+450 
-465 AKEEYPTDG
+465 
-474 VSYAWTAGCI
+474 
-484 QWDAWDIGLGTPQ
+484 
-497 ANIFKS
+497 
-503 GAQGA
+503 
-508 ENPAYADKPII
+508 
-519 VAEYGDWTYGGSNSS
+519 
-534 TRVTR
+534 
-539 EKENSYGKKGGDE
+539 
-552 GMLIQ
+552 
-557 CDNIQESVALMNS
+557 
-570 EDYVGASMFWD
+570 
-581 YADYAGFDAGMLTY
+581 
-595 CGVVDLSRIEKHSA
+595 
-609 YFFRSQRDPEVDM
+609 
-622 SEYGVETGPMVYIAN
+622 
-637 LWDSAADNSEV
+637 
-648 RVFSNCDEVALY
+648 
-660 YNDELVA
+660 NDELVA

-820 TLTAPE
+820 TLTAQAEGLAPASVTFATEAVQGLPEVPEGGDADEYEFEPEEVQNIFLGKATSASTENIKSDDSKSEYARYAVDGNNNTKWCASSGSYPQWWMADLGAPTRIETLLLSLETSGAEYYYTIAVSDEEITDENVKDCIVVDNSAGSTETAFEFENVSGRYVRIDFTKSSNKEWAVLREVSGTGESTNIALNKPVEASSVNVAGSGKVEKAEYANDGNPDTQWCAKGGQGTSGHWWQVNLGDTYQLSMVKIQFEFENAGYKFVLQGSVDGEHYRDLADYRSGDGCGKNVEIESDDIVQYLRVYDITTNNMGSRWPVIQEFEAYGEKTEYRPLSVSREKTTYASSSREDSMPEYGSNGVPNYYWYPATLGEEWWLVDTEGIYELDNIQMTWNAGEEHRYLIEGSLDAYGVEAASRSVLELTAPE

-958 VDQSVEDLIE
+958 VDQSAADLIE

-1001 KGRAEF
+1001 KGQAEF

-1091 REEVDGA
+1091 QEEVDGA
-1098 AELLRAAIDSLEPA
+1098 AKLLRAAIDSLEPA
-1112 GFPDPENPDPET
+1112 GSPDPENPDPET

-1213 YTVCGRREKK
+1213 YTVCGRRKKK

>member
-1 MLNKLR
+1 
-7 RKRHEKKKIIAA
+7 
-19 MMSAA
+19 
-24 MLFSVVTPYLPAQAE
+24 
-39 ERNAVLQ
+39 
-46 ETDAEAERET
+46 
-56 INFNTDW
+56 
-63 HYYKGDAAG
+63 
-72 ADQAAFSDDGW
+72 
-83 VYVNLPHSTDFYDAD
+83 
-98 NKDAYLGISWYR
+98 
-110 KDFTPDPSLEG
+110 
-121 KELLLTF
+121 
-128 EAAMQ
+128 
-133 KAEVYLNGEKIM
+133 
-145 THEGGYSPFVI
+145 
-156 DLTGL
+156 
-161 VNYGETNVIAVK
+161 
-173 IDSSPNT
+173 
-180 NFAPGKTNPD
+180 
-190 FQYWGGIYGEAYLT
+190 
-204 VKDPVHITDAVEAD
+204 
-218 TTAGGGVFITAP
+218 
-230 EVGTESAVVKVKTQV
+230 
-245 ENLSGEEQNVTLRTE
+245 
-260 ILNEDGTEAASQE
+260 
-273 STEEIGSAEA
+273 
-283 SDFTH
+283 
-288 VLTVD
+288 
-293 DPRLWSTYTPELY
+293 
-306 TVRTTVYVDG
+306 
-316 VKKDSVDTTYGIRKV
+316 
-331 EWKRDGL
+331 
-338 YVNDVLT
+338 
-345 KVNGANLHSETYMV
+345 
-359 GNAMTES
+359 
-366 AIYAEVKQFKEN
+366 
-378 GFDFVRMSHYP
+378 
-389 HVQAFYDACDK
+389 
-400 YGVMVLECAS
+400 
-410 GWQYFNNTDAFKNST
+410 
-425 YEELRTTIRS
+425 
-435 HRNHPSIMAWETSLN
+435 
-450 ESNYNAAWAKEMNRI
+450 
-465 AKEEYPTDG
+465 
-474 VSYAWTAGCI
+474 
-484 QWDAWDIGLGTPQ
+484 
-497 ANIFKS
+497 
-503 GAQGA
+503 
-508 ENPAYADKPII
+508 
-519 VAEYGDWTYGGSNSS
+519 
-534 TRVTR
+534 
-539 EKENSYGKKGGDE
+539 
-552 GMLIQ
+552 
-557 CDNIQESVALMNS
+557 
-570 EDYVGASMFWD
+570 
-581 YADYAGFDAGMLTY
+581 
-595 CGVVDLSRIEKHSA
+595 
-609 YFFRSQRDPEVDM
+609 M

-648 RVFSNCDEVALY
+648 RVFGNCDEVALY

-958 VDQSVEDLIE
+958 VDQSAADLIE

-1001 KGRAEF
+1001 KGQAEF

-1091 REEVDGA
+1091 QEEVDGA

-1213 YTVCGRREKK
+1213 YTVCGRRKKK

>member
-1 MLNKLR
+1 
-7 RKRHEKKKIIAA
+7 
-19 MMSAA
+19 
-24 MLFSVVTPYLPAQAE
+24 
-39 ERNAVLQ
+39 
-46 ETDAEAERET
+46 
-56 INFNTDW
+56 
-63 HYYKGDAAG
+63 
-72 ADQAAFSDDGW
+72 
-83 VYVNLPHSTDFYDAD
+83 
-98 NKDAYLGISWYR
+98 
-110 KDFTPDPSLEG
+110 
-121 KELLLTF
+121 
-128 EAAMQ
+128 
-133 KAEVYLNGEKIM
+133 
-145 THEGGYSPFVI
+145 
-156 DLTGL
+156 
-161 VNYGETNVIAVK
+161 
-173 IDSSPNT
+173 
-180 NFAPGKTNPD
+180 
-190 FQYWGGIYGEAYLT
+190 
-204 VKDPVHITDAVEAD
+204 
-218 TTAGGGVFITAP
+218 
-230 EVGTESAVVKVKTQV
+230 
-245 ENLSGEEQNVTLRTE
+245 
-260 ILNEDGTEAASQE
+260 
-273 STEEIGSAEA
+273 
-283 SDFTH
+283 
-288 VLTVD
+288 
-293 DPRLWSTYTPELY
+293 
-306 TVRTTVYVDG
+306 
-316 VKKDSVDTTYGIRKV
+316 
-331 EWKRDGL
+331 
-338 YVNDVLT
+338 
-345 KVNGANLHSETYMV
+345 
-359 GNAMTES
+359 
-366 AIYAEVKQFKEN
+366 
-378 GFDFVRMSHYP
+378 
-389 HVQAFYDACDK
+389 
-400 YGVMVLECAS
+400 
-410 GWQYFNNTDAFKNST
+410 
-425 YEELRTTIRS
+425 
-435 HRNHPSIMAWETSLN
+435 
-450 ESNYNAAWAKEMNRI
+450 
-465 AKEEYPTDG
+465 
-474 VSYAWTAGCI
+474 
-484 QWDAWDIGLGTPQ
+484 
-497 ANIFKS
+497 
-503 GAQGA
+503 
-508 ENPAYADKPII
+508 
-519 VAEYGDWTYGGSNSS
+519 
-534 TRVTR
+534 
-539 EKENSYGKKGGDE
+539 
-552 GMLIQ
+552 
-557 CDNIQESVALMNS
+557 
-570 EDYVGASMFWD
+570 
-581 YADYAGFDAGMLTY
+581 
-595 CGVVDLSRIEKHSA
+595 
-609 YFFRSQRDPEVDM
+609 M

-820 TLTAPE
+820 TLTAQAEGLAPASVTFATEAVQGLPEVPEGGDADEYEFEPEEVQNIFLGKATSASTENIKSDDSKSEYARYAVDGNNNTKWCASSGSYPQWWMADLGAPTRIETLLLSLETSGAEYYYTIAVSDEEITDENVKDCTVVDNSAGSTETAFEFENVSGRYVRIDFTKSSNKEWAVLREVSGTGESTNIALNKPVEASSVNVAGSGKVEKAEYANDGNPDTQWCAKGGQGTSGHWWQVNLGDTYQLSMVKIQFEFENAGYKFVLQGSVDGEHYRDLADYRSGDGCGKNVEIESDDIVQYLRVYDITTNNMGSRWPVIQEFEAYGEKTEYRPLSVSREKTTYASSSREDSMPEYGSNGVPNYYWYPATLGEEWWLVDTEGIYELDNIQMTWNAGEEHRYLIEGSLDAYGVEAASRSVLELTAPE

-869 GNTGTMTGTARAIP
+869 GNTGTMTGTARTIP

-953 LTQEE
+953 LTQED

-1001 KGRAEF
+1001 KGQAEF

-1091 REEVDGA
+1091 QEEVDGA

-1112 GFPDPENPDPET
+1112 GSPDPENPDPET

-1213 YTVCGRREKK
+1213 YTVCGRRKKK

>member
-1 MLNKLR
+1 
-7 RKRHEKKKIIAA
+7 
-19 MMSAA
+19 
-24 MLFSVVTPYLPAQAE
+24 
-39 ERNAVLQ
+39 
-46 ETDAEAERET
+46 
-56 INFNTDW
+56 
-63 HYYKGDAAG
+63 
-72 ADQAAFSDDGW
+72 
-83 VYVNLPHSTDFYDAD
+83 
-98 NKDAYLGISWYR
+98 
-110 KDFTPDPSLEG
+110 
-121 KELLLTF
+121 
-128 EAAMQ
+128 
-133 KAEVYLNGEKIM
+133 
-145 THEGGYSPFVI
+145 
-156 DLTGL
+156 
-161 VNYGETNVIAVK
+161 
-173 IDSSPNT
+173 
-180 NFAPGKTNPD
+180 
-190 FQYWGGIYGEAYLT
+190 
-204 VKDPVHITDAVEAD
+204 
-218 TTAGGGVFITAP
+218 
-230 EVGTESAVVKVKTQV
+230 
-245 ENLSGEEQNVTLRTE
+245 
-260 ILNEDGTEAASQE
+260 
-273 STEEIGSAEA
+273 
-283 SDFTH
+283 
-288 VLTVD
+288 
-293 DPRLWSTYTPELY
+293 
-306 TVRTTVYVDG
+306 
-316 VKKDSVDTTYGIRKV
+316 
-331 EWKRDGL
+331 
-338 YVNDVLT
+338 
-345 KVNGANLHSETYMV
+345 
-359 GNAMTES
+359 
-366 AIYAEVKQFKEN
+366 
-378 GFDFVRMSHYP
+378 
-389 HVQAFYDACDK
+389 
-400 YGVMVLECAS
+400 
-410 GWQYFNNTDAFKNST
+410 
-425 YEELRTTIRS
+425 
-435 HRNHPSIMAWETSLN
+435 
-450 ESNYNAAWAKEMNRI
+450 
-465 AKEEYPTDG
+465 
-474 VSYAWTAGCI
+474 
-484 QWDAWDIGLGTPQ
+484 
-497 ANIFKS
+497 
-503 GAQGA
+503 
-508 ENPAYADKPII
+508 
-519 VAEYGDWTYGGSNSS
+519 
-534 TRVTR
+534 
-539 EKENSYGKKGGDE
+539 
-552 GMLIQ
+552 
-557 CDNIQESVALMNS
+557 
-570 EDYVGASMFWD
+570 
-581 YADYAGFDAGMLTY
+581 
-595 CGVVDLSRIEKHSA
+595 
-609 YFFRSQRDPEVDM
+609 M

-820 TLTAPE
+820 TLTAQAEGLAPASVTFATEAVQGLPEVPEGGDADEYEFEPEEVQNIFLGKATSASTENIKSDDSKSEYARYAVDGNNNTKWCASSGSYPQWWMADLGAPTRIETLLLSLETSGAEYYYTIAVSDEEITDENVKDCIVVDNSAGSTETAFEFENVSGRYMRIDFTKSSNKEWAVLREVSGTGESTNIALNKPVEASSVNVAGSGKVEKAEYANDGNPDTQWCAKGGQGTSGHWWQVNLGDTYQLSMVKIQFEFENAGYKFVLQGSVDGEHYRDLADYRSGDGCGKNVEIESDDIVQYLRVYDITTNNMGSRWPVIQEFEAYGEKTEYRPLSVSREKTTYASSSREDSMPEYGSNGVPNYYWYPATLGEEWWLVDTEGIYELDNIQMTWNAGEEHRYLIEGSLDAYGVEAASRSVLELTAPE

-1001 KGRAEF
+1001 KGQAEF

-1091 REEVDGA
+1091 QEEVDGA

-1112 GFPDPENPDPET
+1112 GSPDPENPDPET

-1213 YTVCGRREKK
+1213 YTVCGRRKKK

>member
-1 MLNKLR
+1 
-7 RKRHEKKKIIAA
+7 
-19 MMSAA
+19 
-24 MLFSVVTPYLPAQAE
+24 
-39 ERNAVLQ
+39 
-46 ETDAEAERET
+46 
-56 INFNTDW
+56 
-63 HYYKGDAAG
+63 
-72 ADQAAFSDDGW
+72 
-83 VYVNLPHSTDFYDAD
+83 
-98 NKDAYLGISWYR
+98 
-110 KDFTPDPSLEG
+110 
-121 KELLLTF
+121 
-128 EAAMQ
+128 
-133 KAEVYLNGEKIM
+133 
-145 THEGGYSPFVI
+145 
-156 DLTGL
+156 
-161 VNYGETNVIAVK
+161 
-173 IDSSPNT
+173 
-180 NFAPGKTNPD
+180 
-190 FQYWGGIYGEAYLT
+190 
-204 VKDPVHITDAVEAD
+204 
-218 TTAGGGVFITAP
+218 
-230 EVGTESAVVKVKTQV
+230 
-245 ENLSGEEQNVTLRTE
+245 
-260 ILNEDGTEAASQE
+260 
-273 STEEIGSAEA
+273 
-283 SDFTH
+283 
-288 VLTVD
+288 
-293 DPRLWSTYTPELY
+293 
-306 TVRTTVYVDG
+306 
-316 VKKDSVDTTYGIRKV
+316 
-331 EWKRDGL
+331 
-338 YVNDVLT
+338 
-345 KVNGANLHSETYMV
+345 
-359 GNAMTES
+359 
-366 AIYAEVKQFKEN
+366 
-378 GFDFVRMSHYP
+378 
-389 HVQAFYDACDK
+389 
-400 YGVMVLECAS
+400 
-410 GWQYFNNTDAFKNST
+410 
-425 YEELRTTIRS
+425 
-435 HRNHPSIMAWETSLN
+435 
-450 ESNYNAAWAKEMNRI
+450 
-465 AKEEYPTDG
+465 
-474 VSYAWTAGCI
+474 
-484 QWDAWDIGLGTPQ
+484 
-497 ANIFKS
+497 
-503 GAQGA
+503 
-508 ENPAYADKPII
+508 
-519 VAEYGDWTYGGSNSS
+519 
-534 TRVTR
+534 
-539 EKENSYGKKGGDE
+539 
-552 GMLIQ
+552 
-557 CDNIQESVALMNS
+557 
-570 EDYVGASMFWD
+570 
-581 YADYAGFDAGMLTY
+581 
-595 CGVVDLSRIEKHSA
+595 
-609 YFFRSQRDPEVDM
+609 M

-801 TRGGQLAVWVKSKR
+801 TRGGQLSVWVKSKR

-834 APEDM
+834 APKDM

-869 GNTGTMTGTARAIP
+869 GNTGTMTGTARTIP

-953 LTQEE
+953 LTQED

-1001 KGRAEF
+1001 KGQAEF

-1091 REEVDGA
+1091 QEEVDGA

-1112 GFPDPENPDPET
+1112 GSPDPENPDPET

-1135 SPVSDPEDSNTGKPE
+1135 SPASDPEDSNTGKPE

-1213 YTVCGRREKK
+1213 YTVCGRRKKK

>member
-1 MLNKLR
+1 
-7 RKRHEKKKIIAA
+7 
-19 MMSAA
+19 
-24 MLFSVVTPYLPAQAE
+24 
-39 ERNAVLQ
+39 
-46 ETDAEAERET
+46 
-56 INFNTDW
+56 
-63 HYYKGDAAG
+63 
-72 ADQAAFSDDGW
+72 
-83 VYVNLPHSTDFYDAD
+83 
-98 NKDAYLGISWYR
+98 
-110 KDFTPDPSLEG
+110 
-121 KELLLTF
+121 
-128 EAAMQ
+128 
-133 KAEVYLNGEKIM
+133 
-145 THEGGYSPFVI
+145 
-156 DLTGL
+156 
-161 VNYGETNVIAVK
+161 
-173 IDSSPNT
+173 
-180 NFAPGKTNPD
+180 
-190 FQYWGGIYGEAYLT
+190 
-204 VKDPVHITDAVEAD
+204 
-218 TTAGGGVFITAP
+218 
-230 EVGTESAVVKVKTQV
+230 
-245 ENLSGEEQNVTLRTE
+245 
-260 ILNEDGTEAASQE
+260 
-273 STEEIGSAEA
+273 
-283 SDFTH
+283 
-288 VLTVD
+288 
-293 DPRLWSTYTPELY
+293 
-306 TVRTTVYVDG
+306 
-316 VKKDSVDTTYGIRKV
+316 
-331 EWKRDGL
+331 
-338 YVNDVLT
+338 
-345 KVNGANLHSETYMV
+345 
-359 GNAMTES
+359 
-366 AIYAEVKQFKEN
+366 
-378 GFDFVRMSHYP
+378 
-389 HVQAFYDACDK
+389 
-400 YGVMVLECAS
+400 
-410 GWQYFNNTDAFKNST
+410 
-425 YEELRTTIRS
+425 
-435 HRNHPSIMAWETSLN
+435 
-450 ESNYNAAWAKEMNRI
+450 
-465 AKEEYPTDG
+465 
-474 VSYAWTAGCI
+474 
-484 QWDAWDIGLGTPQ
+484 
-497 ANIFKS
+497 
-503 GAQGA
+503 
-508 ENPAYADKPII
+508 
-519 VAEYGDWTYGGSNSS
+519 
-534 TRVTR
+534 
-539 EKENSYGKKGGDE
+539 
-552 GMLIQ
+552 
-557 CDNIQESVALMNS
+557 
-570 EDYVGASMFWD
+570 
-581 YADYAGFDAGMLTY
+581 
-595 CGVVDLSRIEKHSA
+595 
-609 YFFRSQRDPEVDM
+609 M

-1001 KGRAEF
+1001 KGQAEF

-1091 REEVDGA
+1091 QKEVDGA

-1112 GFPDPENPDPET
+1112 GSPDPENPDPET

-1213 YTVCGRREKK
+1213 YTVCGRRKKK

>member
-1 MLNKLR
+1 
-7 RKRHEKKKIIAA
+7 
-19 MMSAA
+19 
-24 MLFSVVTPYLPAQAE
+24 
-39 ERNAVLQ
+39 
-46 ETDAEAERET
+46 
-56 INFNTDW
+56 
-63 HYYKGDAAG
+63 
-72 ADQAAFSDDGW
+72 
-83 VYVNLPHSTDFYDAD
+83 
-98 NKDAYLGISWYR
+98 
-110 KDFTPDPSLEG
+110 
-121 KELLLTF
+121 
-128 EAAMQ
+128 
-133 KAEVYLNGEKIM
+133 
-145 THEGGYSPFVI
+145 
-156 DLTGL
+156 
-161 VNYGETNVIAVK
+161 
-173 IDSSPNT
+173 
-180 NFAPGKTNPD
+180 
-190 FQYWGGIYGEAYLT
+190 
-204 VKDPVHITDAVEAD
+204 
-218 TTAGGGVFITAP
+218 
-230 EVGTESAVVKVKTQV
+230 
-245 ENLSGEEQNVTLRTE
+245 
-260 ILNEDGTEAASQE
+260 
-273 STEEIGSAEA
+273 
-283 SDFTH
+283 
-288 VLTVD
+288 
-293 DPRLWSTYTPELY
+293 
-306 TVRTTVYVDG
+306 
-316 VKKDSVDTTYGIRKV
+316 
-331 EWKRDGL
+331 
-338 YVNDVLT
+338 
-345 KVNGANLHSETYMV
+345 
-359 GNAMTES
+359 
-366 AIYAEVKQFKEN
+366 
-378 GFDFVRMSHYP
+378 
-389 HVQAFYDACDK
+389 
-400 YGVMVLECAS
+400 
-410 GWQYFNNTDAFKNST
+410 
-425 YEELRTTIRS
+425 
-435 HRNHPSIMAWETSLN
+435 
-450 ESNYNAAWAKEMNRI
+450 
-465 AKEEYPTDG
+465 
-474 VSYAWTAGCI
+474 
-484 QWDAWDIGLGTPQ
+484 
-497 ANIFKS
+497 
-503 GAQGA
+503 
-508 ENPAYADKPII
+508 
-519 VAEYGDWTYGGSNSS
+519 
-534 TRVTR
+534 
-539 EKENSYGKKGGDE
+539 
-552 GMLIQ
+552 
-557 CDNIQESVALMNS
+557 
-570 EDYVGASMFWD
+570 
-581 YADYAGFDAGMLTY
+581 
-595 CGVVDLSRIEKHSA
+595 
-609 YFFRSQRDPEVDM
+609 M

-820 TLTAPE
+820 TLTAQAEGLAPASVTFATEAVQGLPEVPEGGDADEYEFEPEEVQNIFLGKATSASTENIKSDDSKSEYARYAVDGNNNTKWCASSGSYPQWWMADLGAPTRIETLLLSLETSGAEYYYTIAVSDEEITDENVKDCIVVDNSAGSTETAFEFENVSGRYVRIDFTKSSNKEWAVLREVSGTGESTNIALNKPVEASSVNVAGSGKVEKAEYANDGNPDTQWCAKGGQGTSGHWWQVNLGDTYQLSMVKIQFEFENAGYKFVLQGSVDGEHYRDLADYRSGDGCGKNVEIESDDIVQYLRVYDITTNNMGSRWPVIQEFEAYGEKTEYRPLSVSREKTTYASSSREDSMPEYGSNGVPNYYWYPATLGEEWWLVDTEGIYELDNIQMTWNAGEEHRYLIEGSLDAYGVEAASRSVLELTAPE

-958 VDQSVEDLIE
+958 VDQSAADLIE

-1001 KGRAEF
+1001 KGQAEF

-1091 REEVDGA
+1091 QEEVDGA

-1112 GFPDPENPDPET
+1112 GSPDPENPDPET

-1135 SPVSDPEDSNTGKPE
+1135 SHVSDPEDSNTGKPE

-1213 YTVCGRREKK
+1213 YTVCGRRKKK

>member
-1 MLNKLR
+1 
-7 RKRHEKKKIIAA
+7 
-19 MMSAA
+19 
-24 MLFSVVTPYLPAQAE
+24 
-39 ERNAVLQ
+39 
-46 ETDAEAERET
+46 
-56 INFNTDW
+56 
-63 HYYKGDAAG
+63 
-72 ADQAAFSDDGW
+72 
-83 VYVNLPHSTDFYDAD
+83 
-98 NKDAYLGISWYR
+98 
-110 KDFTPDPSLEG
+110 
-121 KELLLTF
+121 
-128 EAAMQ
+128 
-133 KAEVYLNGEKIM
+133 
-145 THEGGYSPFVI
+145 
-156 DLTGL
+156 
-161 VNYGETNVIAVK
+161 
-173 IDSSPNT
+173 
-180 NFAPGKTNPD
+180 
-190 FQYWGGIYGEAYLT
+190 
-204 VKDPVHITDAVEAD
+204 
-218 TTAGGGVFITAP
+218 
-230 EVGTESAVVKVKTQV
+230 
-245 ENLSGEEQNVTLRTE
+245 
-260 ILNEDGTEAASQE
+260 
-273 STEEIGSAEA
+273 
-283 SDFTH
+283 
-288 VLTVD
+288 
-293 DPRLWSTYTPELY
+293 
-306 TVRTTVYVDG
+306 
-316 VKKDSVDTTYGIRKV
+316 
-331 EWKRDGL
+331 
-338 YVNDVLT
+338 
-345 KVNGANLHSETYMV
+345 
-359 GNAMTES
+359 
-366 AIYAEVKQFKEN
+366 
-378 GFDFVRMSHYP
+378 
-389 HVQAFYDACDK
+389 
-400 YGVMVLECAS
+400 
-410 GWQYFNNTDAFKNST
+410 
-425 YEELRTTIRS
+425 
-435 HRNHPSIMAWETSLN
+435 
-450 ESNYNAAWAKEMNRI
+450 
-465 AKEEYPTDG
+465 
-474 VSYAWTAGCI
+474 
-484 QWDAWDIGLGTPQ
+484 
-497 ANIFKS
+497 
-503 GAQGA
+503 
-508 ENPAYADKPII
+508 
-519 VAEYGDWTYGGSNSS
+519 
-534 TRVTR
+534 
-539 EKENSYGKKGGDE
+539 
-552 GMLIQ
+552 
-557 CDNIQESVALMNS
+557 
-570 EDYVGASMFWD
+570 
-581 YADYAGFDAGMLTY
+581 
-595 CGVVDLSRIEKHSA
+595 
-609 YFFRSQRDPEVDM
+609 M

-958 VDQSVEDLIE
+958 VDQSAADLIE

-1001 KGRAEF
+1001 KGQAEF

-1091 REEVDGA
+1091 QEEVDGA
-1098 AELLRAAIDSLEPA
+1098 AELLRAAIDSLESA
-1112 GFPDPENPDPET
+1112 GSPDPENPDPET
-1124 PGTGTSDPEPE
+1124 PGFGTSYPEPE

-1150 GNSSDA
+1150 GNSSEA

-1163 DGKKT
+1163 NGKKT

-1176 DAGNGNAQS
+1176 DAGNENAQS

-1202 AVLLALAAGAG
+1202 AVLLALVAGAG
-1213 YTVCGRREKK
+1213 YTVCGRRKKK

>member
-1 MLNKLR
+1 
-7 RKRHEKKKIIAA
+7 
-19 MMSAA
+19 
-24 MLFSVVTPYLPAQAE
+24 
-39 ERNAVLQ
+39 
-46 ETDAEAERET
+46 
-56 INFNTDW
+56 
-63 HYYKGDAAG
+63 
-72 ADQAAFSDDGW
+72 
-83 VYVNLPHSTDFYDAD
+83 
-98 NKDAYLGISWYR
+98 
-110 KDFTPDPSLEG
+110 
-121 KELLLTF
+121 
-128 EAAMQ
+128 
-133 KAEVYLNGEKIM
+133 
-145 THEGGYSPFVI
+145 
-156 DLTGL
+156 
-161 VNYGETNVIAVK
+161 
-173 IDSSPNT
+173 
-180 NFAPGKTNPD
+180 
-190 FQYWGGIYGEAYLT
+190 
-204 VKDPVHITDAVEAD
+204 
-218 TTAGGGVFITAP
+218 
-230 EVGTESAVVKVKTQV
+230 
-245 ENLSGEEQNVTLRTE
+245 
-260 ILNEDGTEAASQE
+260 
-273 STEEIGSAEA
+273 
-283 SDFTH
+283 
-288 VLTVD
+288 
-293 DPRLWSTYTPELY
+293 
-306 TVRTTVYVDG
+306 
-316 VKKDSVDTTYGIRKV
+316 
-331 EWKRDGL
+331 
-338 YVNDVLT
+338 
-345 KVNGANLHSETYMV
+345 
-359 GNAMTES
+359 
-366 AIYAEVKQFKEN
+366 
-378 GFDFVRMSHYP
+378 
-389 HVQAFYDACDK
+389 
-400 YGVMVLECAS
+400 
-410 GWQYFNNTDAFKNST
+410 
-425 YEELRTTIRS
+425 
-435 HRNHPSIMAWETSLN
+435 
-450 ESNYNAAWAKEMNRI
+450 
-465 AKEEYPTDG
+465 
-474 VSYAWTAGCI
+474 
-484 QWDAWDIGLGTPQ
+484 
-497 ANIFKS
+497 
-503 GAQGA
+503 
-508 ENPAYADKPII
+508 
-519 VAEYGDWTYGGSNSS
+519 
-534 TRVTR
+534 
-539 EKENSYGKKGGDE
+539 
-552 GMLIQ
+552 
-557 CDNIQESVALMNS
+557 
-570 EDYVGASMFWD
+570 
-581 YADYAGFDAGMLTY
+581 
-595 CGVVDLSRIEKHSA
+595 
-609 YFFRSQRDPEVDM
+609 M

-785 LSITGPGL
+785 LSITSPGL

-820 TLTAPE
+820 TLTAQAEGLAPASVTFATEAVQGLPEVPEGGDADEYEFEPEEVQNIFLGKATSASTENIKSDDSKSEYARYAVDGNNNTKWCASSGSYPQWWMADLGAPTRIETLLLSLETSGAEYYYTIAVSDEEITDENVKDCIVVDNSAGSTETAFEFENVSGRYVRIDFTKSSNKEWAVLREVSGTGESTNIALNKPVEASSVNVAGSGKVEKAEYANDGNPDTQWCAKGGQGTSGHWWQVNLGDTYQLSMVKIQFEFENAGYKFVLQGSVDGEHYRDLADYRSGDGCGKNVEIESDDIVQYLRVYDITTNNMGSRWPVIQEFEAYGEKTEYRPLSVSREKTTYASSSREDSMPEYGSNGVPNYYWYPATLGEEWWLVDTEGIYELDNIQMTWNAGEEHRYLIEGSLDAYGVEAASRSVLELTAPE

-958 VDQSVEDLIE
+958 VDQSAADLIE

-1001 KGRAEF
+1001 KGQAEF

-1091 REEVDGA
+1091 QEEVDGA

-1112 GFPDPENPDPET
+1112 GSPDPENPDPET

-1213 YTVCGRREKK
+1213 YTVCGRRKKK

>member
-1 MLNKLR
+1 
-7 RKRHEKKKIIAA
+7 
-19 MMSAA
+19 
-24 MLFSVVTPYLPAQAE
+24 
-39 ERNAVLQ
+39 
-46 ETDAEAERET
+46 
-56 INFNTDW
+56 
-63 HYYKGDAAG
+63 
-72 ADQAAFSDDGW
+72 
-83 VYVNLPHSTDFYDAD
+83 
-98 NKDAYLGISWYR
+98 
-110 KDFTPDPSLEG
+110 
-121 KELLLTF
+121 
-128 EAAMQ
+128 
-133 KAEVYLNGEKIM
+133 
-145 THEGGYSPFVI
+145 
-156 DLTGL
+156 
-161 VNYGETNVIAVK
+161 
-173 IDSSPNT
+173 
-180 NFAPGKTNPD
+180 
-190 FQYWGGIYGEAYLT
+190 
-204 VKDPVHITDAVEAD
+204 
-218 TTAGGGVFITAP
+218 
-230 EVGTESAVVKVKTQV
+230 
-245 ENLSGEEQNVTLRTE
+245 
-260 ILNEDGTEAASQE
+260 
-273 STEEIGSAEA
+273 
-283 SDFTH
+283 
-288 VLTVD
+288 
-293 DPRLWSTYTPELY
+293 
-306 TVRTTVYVDG
+306 
-316 VKKDSVDTTYGIRKV
+316 
-331 EWKRDGL
+331 
-338 YVNDVLT
+338 
-345 KVNGANLHSETYMV
+345 
-359 GNAMTES
+359 
-366 AIYAEVKQFKEN
+366 
-378 GFDFVRMSHYP
+378 
-389 HVQAFYDACDK
+389 
-400 YGVMVLECAS
+400 
-410 GWQYFNNTDAFKNST
+410 
-425 YEELRTTIRS
+425 
-435 HRNHPSIMAWETSLN
+435 
-450 ESNYNAAWAKEMNRI
+450 
-465 AKEEYPTDG
+465 
-474 VSYAWTAGCI
+474 
-484 QWDAWDIGLGTPQ
+484 
-497 ANIFKS
+497 
-503 GAQGA
+503 
-508 ENPAYADKPII
+508 
-519 VAEYGDWTYGGSNSS
+519 
-534 TRVTR
+534 
-539 EKENSYGKKGGDE
+539 
-552 GMLIQ
+552 
-557 CDNIQESVALMNS
+557 
-570 EDYVGASMFWD
+570 
-581 YADYAGFDAGMLTY
+581 
-595 CGVVDLSRIEKHSA
+595 
-609 YFFRSQRDPEVDM
+609 M

-991 MEAELDKYLE
+991 MEAELDKYFE
-1001 KGRAEF
+1001 KGQAEF

-1091 REEVDGA
+1091 QEEVDGA

-1112 GFPDPENPDPET
+1112 GSPDPENPDPET

-1156 GTQSSSL
+1156 GTQTSSL

-1213 YTVCGRREKK
+1213 YTVCGRRKKK

>member
-1 MLNKLR
+1 
-7 RKRHEKKKIIAA
+7 
-19 MMSAA
+19 
-24 MLFSVVTPYLPAQAE
+24 
-39 ERNAVLQ
+39 
-46 ETDAEAERET
+46 
-56 INFNTDW
+56 
-63 HYYKGDAAG
+63 
-72 ADQAAFSDDGW
+72 
-83 VYVNLPHSTDFYDAD
+83 
-98 NKDAYLGISWYR
+98 
-110 KDFTPDPSLEG
+110 
-121 KELLLTF
+121 
-128 EAAMQ
+128 
-133 KAEVYLNGEKIM
+133 
-145 THEGGYSPFVI
+145 
-156 DLTGL
+156 
-161 VNYGETNVIAVK
+161 
-173 IDSSPNT
+173 
-180 NFAPGKTNPD
+180 
-190 FQYWGGIYGEAYLT
+190 
-204 VKDPVHITDAVEAD
+204 
-218 TTAGGGVFITAP
+218 
-230 EVGTESAVVKVKTQV
+230 
-245 ENLSGEEQNVTLRTE
+245 
-260 ILNEDGTEAASQE
+260 
-273 STEEIGSAEA
+273 
-283 SDFTH
+283 
-288 VLTVD
+288 
-293 DPRLWSTYTPELY
+293 
-306 TVRTTVYVDG
+306 
-316 VKKDSVDTTYGIRKV
+316 
-331 EWKRDGL
+331 
-338 YVNDVLT
+338 
-345 KVNGANLHSETYMV
+345 
-359 GNAMTES
+359 
-366 AIYAEVKQFKEN
+366 
-378 GFDFVRMSHYP
+378 
-389 HVQAFYDACDK
+389 
-400 YGVMVLECAS
+400 
-410 GWQYFNNTDAFKNST
+410 
-425 YEELRTTIRS
+425 
-435 HRNHPSIMAWETSLN
+435 
-450 ESNYNAAWAKEMNRI
+450 
-465 AKEEYPTDG
+465 
-474 VSYAWTAGCI
+474 
-484 QWDAWDIGLGTPQ
+484 
-497 ANIFKS
+497 
-503 GAQGA
+503 
-508 ENPAYADKPII
+508 
-519 VAEYGDWTYGGSNSS
+519 
-534 TRVTR
+534 
-539 EKENSYGKKGGDE
+539 
-552 GMLIQ
+552 
-557 CDNIQESVALMNS
+557 
-570 EDYVGASMFWD
+570 
-581 YADYAGFDAGMLTY
+581 
-595 CGVVDLSRIEKHSA
+595 
-609 YFFRSQRDPEVDM
+609 M
-622 SEYGVETGPMVYIAN
+622 SEHGVETGPMVYIAN

-785 LSITGPGL
+785 LSITSPGL

-820 TLTAPE
+820 TLTAQAEGLAPASVTFATEAVQGLPEVPEGGDADEYEFEPEEVQNIFLGKATSASTENIKSDDSKSEYARYAVDGNNNTKWCASSGSYPQWWMADLGAPTRIETLLLSLETSGAEYYYTIAVSDEEITDENVKDCIVVDNSAGSTETAFEFENVSGRYVRIDFTKSSNKEWAVLREVSGTGESTNIALNKPVEASSVNVAGSGKVEKAEYANDGNPDTQWCAKGGQGTSGHWWQVNLGDTYQLSMVKIQFEFENAGYKFVLQGSVDGEHYRDLADYRSGDGCGKNVEIESDDIVQYLRVYDITTNNMGSRWPVIQEFEAYGEKTEYRPLSVSREKTTYASSSREDSMPEYGSNGVPNYYWYPATLGEEWWLVDTEGIYELDNIQMTWNAGEEHRYLIEGSLDAYGVEAASRSVLELTAPE

-899 ESAQPVR
+899 ESAQPDR

-1001 KGRAEF
+1001 KGQAEF

-1019 DGDALQEEINDV
+1019 DGDALQKEINDV

-1048 SLLEE
+1048 SLLEG

-1091 REEVDGA
+1091 QEEVDGA

-1112 GFPDPENPDPET
+1112 GSPDPENPDPET

-1193 DNAHPAIYA
+1193 DNAHPTIYA

-1213 YTVCGRREKK
+1213 YTVCGRRKKK

>member
-1 MLNKLR
+1 ML
-7 RKRHEKKKIIAA
+7 E
-19 MMSAA
+19 
-24 MLFSVVTPYLPAQAE
+24 
-39 ERNAVLQ
+39 
-46 ETDAEAERET
+46 
-56 INFNTDW
+56 
-63 HYYKGDAAG
+63 
-72 ADQAAFSDDGW
+72 
-83 VYVNLPHSTDFYDAD
+83 
-98 NKDAYLGISWYR
+98 
-110 KDFTPDPSLEG
+110 
-121 KELLLTF
+121 
-128 EAAMQ
+128 
-133 KAEVYLNGEKIM
+133 
-145 THEGGYSPFVI
+145 
-156 DLTGL
+156 
-161 VNYGETNVIAVK
+161 
-173 IDSSPNT
+173 
-180 NFAPGKTNPD
+180 
-190 FQYWGGIYGEAYLT
+190 
-204 VKDPVHITDAVEAD
+204 
-218 TTAGGGVFITAP
+218 
-230 EVGTESAVVKVKTQV
+230 
-245 ENLSGEEQNVTLRTE
+245 
-260 ILNEDGTEAASQE
+260 
-273 STEEIGSAEA
+273 
-283 SDFTH
+283 
-288 VLTVD
+288 
-293 DPRLWSTYTPELY
+293 
-306 TVRTTVYVDG
+306 
-316 VKKDSVDTTYGIRKV
+316 
-331 EWKRDGL
+331 
-338 YVNDVLT
+338 
-345 KVNGANLHSETYMV
+345 
-359 GNAMTES
+359 
-366 AIYAEVKQFKEN
+366 
-378 GFDFVRMSHYP
+378 
-389 HVQAFYDACDK
+389 
-400 YGVMVLECAS
+400 
-410 GWQYFNNTDAFKNST
+410 
-425 YEELRTTIRS
+425 
-435 HRNHPSIMAWETSLN
+435 
-450 ESNYNAAWAKEMNRI
+450 
-465 AKEEYPTDG
+465 
-474 VSYAWTAGCI
+474 
-484 QWDAWDIGLGTPQ
+484 
-497 ANIFKS
+497 
-503 GAQGA
+503 
-508 ENPAYADKPII
+508 
-519 VAEYGDWTYGGSNSS
+519 
-534 TRVTR
+534 
-539 EKENSYGKKGGDE
+539 
-552 GMLIQ
+552 
-557 CDNIQESVALMNS
+557 
-570 EDYVGASMFWD
+570 
-581 YADYAGFDAGMLTY
+581 
-595 CGVVDLSRIEKHSA
+595 
-609 YFFRSQRDPEVDM
+609 
-622 SEYGVETGPMVYIAN
+622 
-637 LWDSAADNSEV
+637 
-648 RVFSNCDEVALY
+648 
-660 YNDELVA
+660 
-667 VQGHDETMWGPHG
+667 
-680 DTSES
+680 
-685 GSPGSGAGKEIST
+685 
-698 ENLEYPPVTFDLSAY
+698 
-713 TAGEGTLRAVGLIDG
+713 
-728 EEAAEYVRKA
+728 
-738 PGEAASVQLRPQD
+738 
-751 DSALKLDGSDARL
+751 
-764 VWIDIADADGT
+764 
-775 VVTDAYTDVD
+775 
-785 LSITGPGL
+785 
-793 IVGPKTVQ
+793 
-801 TRGGQLAVWVKSKR
+801 
-815 GEGEI
+815 
-820 TLTAPE
+820 LTAPE

-958 VDQSVEDLIE
+958 VDQSAEDLIE

-1001 KGRAEF
+1001 KGQAEF

-1091 REEVDGA
+1091 QEEVDGA

-1112 GFPDPENPDPET
+1112 GSPDPENPDPET

-1213 YTVCGRREKK
+1213 YTVCGRRKKK

>member
-1 MLNKLR
+1 
-7 RKRHEKKKIIAA
+7 
-19 MMSAA
+19 
-24 MLFSVVTPYLPAQAE
+24 
-39 ERNAVLQ
+39 
-46 ETDAEAERET
+46 
-56 INFNTDW
+56 
-63 HYYKGDAAG
+63 
-72 ADQAAFSDDGW
+72 
-83 VYVNLPHSTDFYDAD
+83 
-98 NKDAYLGISWYR
+98 
-110 KDFTPDPSLEG
+110 
-121 KELLLTF
+121 
-128 EAAMQ
+128 
-133 KAEVYLNGEKIM
+133 
-145 THEGGYSPFVI
+145 
-156 DLTGL
+156 
-161 VNYGETNVIAVK
+161 
-173 IDSSPNT
+173 
-180 NFAPGKTNPD
+180 
-190 FQYWGGIYGEAYLT
+190 
-204 VKDPVHITDAVEAD
+204 
-218 TTAGGGVFITAP
+218 
-230 EVGTESAVVKVKTQV
+230 
-245 ENLSGEEQNVTLRTE
+245 
-260 ILNEDGTEAASQE
+260 
-273 STEEIGSAEA
+273 
-283 SDFTH
+283 
-288 VLTVD
+288 
-293 DPRLWSTYTPELY
+293 
-306 TVRTTVYVDG
+306 
-316 VKKDSVDTTYGIRKV
+316 
-331 EWKRDGL
+331 
-338 YVNDVLT
+338 
-345 KVNGANLHSETYMV
+345 
-359 GNAMTES
+359 
-366 AIYAEVKQFKEN
+366 
-378 GFDFVRMSHYP
+378 
-389 HVQAFYDACDK
+389 
-400 YGVMVLECAS
+400 
-410 GWQYFNNTDAFKNST
+410 
-425 YEELRTTIRS
+425 
-435 HRNHPSIMAWETSLN
+435 
-450 ESNYNAAWAKEMNRI
+450 
-465 AKEEYPTDG
+465 
-474 VSYAWTAGCI
+474 
-484 QWDAWDIGLGTPQ
+484 
-497 ANIFKS
+497 
-503 GAQGA
+503 
-508 ENPAYADKPII
+508 
-519 VAEYGDWTYGGSNSS
+519 
-534 TRVTR
+534 
-539 EKENSYGKKGGDE
+539 
-552 GMLIQ
+552 
-557 CDNIQESVALMNS
+557 
-570 EDYVGASMFWD
+570 
-581 YADYAGFDAGMLTY
+581 
-595 CGVVDLSRIEKHSA
+595 
-609 YFFRSQRDPEVDM
+609 M

-958 VDQSVEDLIE
+958 VDQSAEDLIE

-1001 KGRAEF
+1001 KGQAEF

-1091 REEVDGA
+1091 QEEVDGA
-1098 AELLRAAIDSLEPA
+1098 AELLWAAIDSLEPA
-1112 GFPDPENPDPET
+1112 GSPDPENPDTET

-1213 YTVCGRREKK
+1213 YTVCGRRKKK

>member
-1 MLNKLR
+1 
-7 RKRHEKKKIIAA
+7 
-19 MMSAA
+19 
-24 MLFSVVTPYLPAQAE
+24 
-39 ERNAVLQ
+39 
-46 ETDAEAERET
+46 
-56 INFNTDW
+56 
-63 HYYKGDAAG
+63 
-72 ADQAAFSDDGW
+72 
-83 VYVNLPHSTDFYDAD
+83 
-98 NKDAYLGISWYR
+98 
-110 KDFTPDPSLEG
+110 
-121 KELLLTF
+121 
-128 EAAMQ
+128 
-133 KAEVYLNGEKIM
+133 
-145 THEGGYSPFVI
+145 
-156 DLTGL
+156 
-161 VNYGETNVIAVK
+161 
-173 IDSSPNT
+173 
-180 NFAPGKTNPD
+180 
-190 FQYWGGIYGEAYLT
+190 
-204 VKDPVHITDAVEAD
+204 
-218 TTAGGGVFITAP
+218 
-230 EVGTESAVVKVKTQV
+230 
-245 ENLSGEEQNVTLRTE
+245 
-260 ILNEDGTEAASQE
+260 
-273 STEEIGSAEA
+273 
-283 SDFTH
+283 
-288 VLTVD
+288 
-293 DPRLWSTYTPELY
+293 
-306 TVRTTVYVDG
+306 
-316 VKKDSVDTTYGIRKV
+316 
-331 EWKRDGL
+331 
-338 YVNDVLT
+338 
-345 KVNGANLHSETYMV
+345 
-359 GNAMTES
+359 
-366 AIYAEVKQFKEN
+366 
-378 GFDFVRMSHYP
+378 
-389 HVQAFYDACDK
+389 
-400 YGVMVLECAS
+400 
-410 GWQYFNNTDAFKNST
+410 
-425 YEELRTTIRS
+425 
-435 HRNHPSIMAWETSLN
+435 
-450 ESNYNAAWAKEMNRI
+450 
-465 AKEEYPTDG
+465 
-474 VSYAWTAGCI
+474 
-484 QWDAWDIGLGTPQ
+484 
-497 ANIFKS
+497 
-503 GAQGA
+503 
-508 ENPAYADKPII
+508 
-519 VAEYGDWTYGGSNSS
+519 
-534 TRVTR
+534 
-539 EKENSYGKKGGDE
+539 
-552 GMLIQ
+552 
-557 CDNIQESVALMNS
+557 
-570 EDYVGASMFWD
+570 
-581 YADYAGFDAGMLTY
+581 
-595 CGVVDLSRIEKHSA
+595 
-609 YFFRSQRDPEVDM
+609 M

-869 GNTGTMTGTARAIP
+869 GNTGTITGTARAIP
-883 GIIME
+883 GIVME
-888 DTETTLTIQYT
+888 DTELALTIQYT

-958 VDQSVEDLIE
+958 EDQSVEDLIE

-1001 KGRAEF
+1001 KGQAEF

-1019 DGDALQEEINDV
+1019 DGDALQKEINDV

-1112 GFPDPENPDPET
+1112 GSPDPENPDPET

-1213 YTVCGRREKK
+1213 YTVCGRRKKK

>member
-1 MLNKLR
+1 
-7 RKRHEKKKIIAA
+7 
-19 MMSAA
+19 
-24 MLFSVVTPYLPAQAE
+24 
-39 ERNAVLQ
+39 
-46 ETDAEAERET
+46 
-56 INFNTDW
+56 
-63 HYYKGDAAG
+63 
-72 ADQAAFSDDGW
+72 
-83 VYVNLPHSTDFYDAD
+83 
-98 NKDAYLGISWYR
+98 
-110 KDFTPDPSLEG
+110 
-121 KELLLTF
+121 
-128 EAAMQ
+128 
-133 KAEVYLNGEKIM
+133 
-145 THEGGYSPFVI
+145 
-156 DLTGL
+156 
-161 VNYGETNVIAVK
+161 
-173 IDSSPNT
+173 
-180 NFAPGKTNPD
+180 
-190 FQYWGGIYGEAYLT
+190 
-204 VKDPVHITDAVEAD
+204 
-218 TTAGGGVFITAP
+218 
-230 EVGTESAVVKVKTQV
+230 
-245 ENLSGEEQNVTLRTE
+245 
-260 ILNEDGTEAASQE
+260 
-273 STEEIGSAEA
+273 
-283 SDFTH
+283 
-288 VLTVD
+288 
-293 DPRLWSTYTPELY
+293 
-306 TVRTTVYVDG
+306 
-316 VKKDSVDTTYGIRKV
+316 
-331 EWKRDGL
+331 
-338 YVNDVLT
+338 
-345 KVNGANLHSETYMV
+345 
-359 GNAMTES
+359 
-366 AIYAEVKQFKEN
+366 
-378 GFDFVRMSHYP
+378 
-389 HVQAFYDACDK
+389 
-400 YGVMVLECAS
+400 
-410 GWQYFNNTDAFKNST
+410 
-425 YEELRTTIRS
+425 
-435 HRNHPSIMAWETSLN
+435 
-450 ESNYNAAWAKEMNRI
+450 
-465 AKEEYPTDG
+465 
-474 VSYAWTAGCI
+474 
-484 QWDAWDIGLGTPQ
+484 
-497 ANIFKS
+497 
-503 GAQGA
+503 
-508 ENPAYADKPII
+508 
-519 VAEYGDWTYGGSNSS
+519 
-534 TRVTR
+534 
-539 EKENSYGKKGGDE
+539 
-552 GMLIQ
+552 
-557 CDNIQESVALMNS
+557 
-570 EDYVGASMFWD
+570 
-581 YADYAGFDAGMLTY
+581 
-595 CGVVDLSRIEKHSA
+595 
-609 YFFRSQRDPEVDM
+609 M

-1001 KGRAEF
+1001 KGQAEF

-1019 DGDALQEEINDV
+1019 DGDALQKEINDV

-1048 SLLEE
+1048 SLLEG

-1091 REEVDGA
+1091 QKEVDGA
-1098 AELLRAAIDSLEPA
+1098 AELLRATIDSLEPA
-1112 GFPDPENPDPET
+1112 GSPDPENPDPET

-1213 YTVCGRREKK
+1213 YTVCGRRKKK

>member
-1 MLNKLR
+1 
-7 RKRHEKKKIIAA
+7 
-19 MMSAA
+19 
-24 MLFSVVTPYLPAQAE
+24 
-39 ERNAVLQ
+39 
-46 ETDAEAERET
+46 
-56 INFNTDW
+56 
-63 HYYKGDAAG
+63 
-72 ADQAAFSDDGW
+72 
-83 VYVNLPHSTDFYDAD
+83 
-98 NKDAYLGISWYR
+98 
-110 KDFTPDPSLEG
+110 
-121 KELLLTF
+121 
-128 EAAMQ
+128 
-133 KAEVYLNGEKIM
+133 
-145 THEGGYSPFVI
+145 
-156 DLTGL
+156 
-161 VNYGETNVIAVK
+161 
-173 IDSSPNT
+173 
-180 NFAPGKTNPD
+180 
-190 FQYWGGIYGEAYLT
+190 
-204 VKDPVHITDAVEAD
+204 
-218 TTAGGGVFITAP
+218 
-230 EVGTESAVVKVKTQV
+230 
-245 ENLSGEEQNVTLRTE
+245 
-260 ILNEDGTEAASQE
+260 
-273 STEEIGSAEA
+273 
-283 SDFTH
+283 
-288 VLTVD
+288 
-293 DPRLWSTYTPELY
+293 
-306 TVRTTVYVDG
+306 
-316 VKKDSVDTTYGIRKV
+316 
-331 EWKRDGL
+331 
-338 YVNDVLT
+338 
-345 KVNGANLHSETYMV
+345 
-359 GNAMTES
+359 
-366 AIYAEVKQFKEN
+366 
-378 GFDFVRMSHYP
+378 
-389 HVQAFYDACDK
+389 
-400 YGVMVLECAS
+400 
-410 GWQYFNNTDAFKNST
+410 
-425 YEELRTTIRS
+425 
-435 HRNHPSIMAWETSLN
+435 
-450 ESNYNAAWAKEMNRI
+450 
-465 AKEEYPTDG
+465 
-474 VSYAWTAGCI
+474 
-484 QWDAWDIGLGTPQ
+484 
-497 ANIFKS
+497 
-503 GAQGA
+503 
-508 ENPAYADKPII
+508 
-519 VAEYGDWTYGGSNSS
+519 
-534 TRVTR
+534 
-539 EKENSYGKKGGDE
+539 
-552 GMLIQ
+552 
-557 CDNIQESVALMNS
+557 
-570 EDYVGASMFWD
+570 
-581 YADYAGFDAGMLTY
+581 
-595 CGVVDLSRIEKHSA
+595 
-609 YFFRSQRDPEVDM
+609 M

-820 TLTAPE
+820 TLTAQAEGLAPASVTFATEAVQGLTEVPEGGDADEYEFEPEEVQNIFLGKATSASTENIKSDDSKSEYARYAVDGNNNTKWCASSGSYPQWWMADLGAPTRIETLLLSLETSGAEYYYTIAVSDEEITDENVKDCTVVDNSAGSTETAFEFENVSGRYVRIDFTKSSNKEWAVLREVSGTGESTNIALNKPVEASSVNVAGSGKVEKAEYANDGNPDTQWCAKGGQGTSGHWWQVNLGDTYQLSMVKIQFEFENAGYKFVLQGSVDGEHYRDLADYRSGDGCGKNVEIESDDIVQYLRVYDITTNNMGSRWPVIQEFEAYGEKTEYRPLSVSREKTTYASSSREDSMPEYGSNGVPNYYWYPATLGEEWWLVDTEGIYELDNIQMTWNAGEEHRYLIEGSLDAYGVEAASRSVLELTAPE

-834 APEDM
+834 APKDM

-869 GNTGTMTGTARAIP
+869 GNTGTMTGTARTIP

-953 LTQEE
+953 LTQED

-1001 KGRAEF
+1001 KGQAEF

-1091 REEVDGA
+1091 QEEVDGA

-1112 GFPDPENPDPET
+1112 GSPDPENPDPET

-1135 SPVSDPEDSNTGKPE
+1135 SPASDPEDSNTGKPE

-1213 YTVCGRREKK
+1213 YTVCGRRKKK

>member
-1 MLNKLR
+1 
-7 RKRHEKKKIIAA
+7 
-19 MMSAA
+19 
-24 MLFSVVTPYLPAQAE
+24 
-39 ERNAVLQ
+39 
-46 ETDAEAERET
+46 
-56 INFNTDW
+56 
-63 HYYKGDAAG
+63 
-72 ADQAAFSDDGW
+72 
-83 VYVNLPHSTDFYDAD
+83 
-98 NKDAYLGISWYR
+98 
-110 KDFTPDPSLEG
+110 
-121 KELLLTF
+121 
-128 EAAMQ
+128 
-133 KAEVYLNGEKIM
+133 
-145 THEGGYSPFVI
+145 
-156 DLTGL
+156 
-161 VNYGETNVIAVK
+161 
-173 IDSSPNT
+173 
-180 NFAPGKTNPD
+180 
-190 FQYWGGIYGEAYLT
+190 
-204 VKDPVHITDAVEAD
+204 
-218 TTAGGGVFITAP
+218 
-230 EVGTESAVVKVKTQV
+230 
-245 ENLSGEEQNVTLRTE
+245 
-260 ILNEDGTEAASQE
+260 
-273 STEEIGSAEA
+273 
-283 SDFTH
+283 
-288 VLTVD
+288 
-293 DPRLWSTYTPELY
+293 
-306 TVRTTVYVDG
+306 
-316 VKKDSVDTTYGIRKV
+316 
-331 EWKRDGL
+331 
-338 YVNDVLT
+338 
-345 KVNGANLHSETYMV
+345 
-359 GNAMTES
+359 
-366 AIYAEVKQFKEN
+366 
-378 GFDFVRMSHYP
+378 
-389 HVQAFYDACDK
+389 
-400 YGVMVLECAS
+400 
-410 GWQYFNNTDAFKNST
+410 
-425 YEELRTTIRS
+425 
-435 HRNHPSIMAWETSLN
+435 
-450 ESNYNAAWAKEMNRI
+450 
-465 AKEEYPTDG
+465 
-474 VSYAWTAGCI
+474 
-484 QWDAWDIGLGTPQ
+484 
-497 ANIFKS
+497 
-503 GAQGA
+503 
-508 ENPAYADKPII
+508 
-519 VAEYGDWTYGGSNSS
+519 
-534 TRVTR
+534 
-539 EKENSYGKKGGDE
+539 
-552 GMLIQ
+552 
-557 CDNIQESVALMNS
+557 
-570 EDYVGASMFWD
+570 
-581 YADYAGFDAGMLTY
+581 
-595 CGVVDLSRIEKHSA
+595 
-609 YFFRSQRDPEVDM
+609 M

-1001 KGRAEF
+1001 KGQAEF

-1091 REEVDGA
+1091 QEEVDGA

-1112 GFPDPENPDPET
+1112 GFPDPENPDPGT

-1213 YTVCGRREKK
+1213 YTVCGRRKKK

>member
-1 MLNKLR
+1 MK
-7 RKRHEKKKIIAA
+7 KKKIIAA

-173 IDSSPNT
+173 IDSNPNT

-775 VVTDAYTDVD
+775 GVTDAYTDVD

-1001 KGRAEF
+1001 KGQAEF

-1091 REEVDGA
+1091 QEEVDGA

-1213 YTVCGRREKK
+1213 YTVCGRRKKK

>member
-1 MLNKLR
+1 
-7 RKRHEKKKIIAA
+7 
-19 MMSAA
+19 
-24 MLFSVVTPYLPAQAE
+24 
-39 ERNAVLQ
+39 
-46 ETDAEAERET
+46 
-56 INFNTDW
+56 
-63 HYYKGDAAG
+63 
-72 ADQAAFSDDGW
+72 
-83 VYVNLPHSTDFYDAD
+83 
-98 NKDAYLGISWYR
+98 
-110 KDFTPDPSLEG
+110 
-121 KELLLTF
+121 
-128 EAAMQ
+128 
-133 KAEVYLNGEKIM
+133 
-145 THEGGYSPFVI
+145 
-156 DLTGL
+156 
-161 VNYGETNVIAVK
+161 
-173 IDSSPNT
+173 
-180 NFAPGKTNPD
+180 
-190 FQYWGGIYGEAYLT
+190 
-204 VKDPVHITDAVEAD
+204 
-218 TTAGGGVFITAP
+218 
-230 EVGTESAVVKVKTQV
+230 
-245 ENLSGEEQNVTLRTE
+245 
-260 ILNEDGTEAASQE
+260 
-273 STEEIGSAEA
+273 
-283 SDFTH
+283 
-288 VLTVD
+288 
-293 DPRLWSTYTPELY
+293 
-306 TVRTTVYVDG
+306 
-316 VKKDSVDTTYGIRKV
+316 
-331 EWKRDGL
+331 
-338 YVNDVLT
+338 
-345 KVNGANLHSETYMV
+345 
-359 GNAMTES
+359 
-366 AIYAEVKQFKEN
+366 
-378 GFDFVRMSHYP
+378 
-389 HVQAFYDACDK
+389 
-400 YGVMVLECAS
+400 
-410 GWQYFNNTDAFKNST
+410 
-425 YEELRTTIRS
+425 
-435 HRNHPSIMAWETSLN
+435 
-450 ESNYNAAWAKEMNRI
+450 
-465 AKEEYPTDG
+465 
-474 VSYAWTAGCI
+474 
-484 QWDAWDIGLGTPQ
+484 
-497 ANIFKS
+497 
-503 GAQGA
+503 
-508 ENPAYADKPII
+508 
-519 VAEYGDWTYGGSNSS
+519 
-534 TRVTR
+534 
-539 EKENSYGKKGGDE
+539 
-552 GMLIQ
+552 
-557 CDNIQESVALMNS
+557 
-570 EDYVGASMFWD
+570 
-581 YADYAGFDAGMLTY
+581 
-595 CGVVDLSRIEKHSA
+595 
-609 YFFRSQRDPEVDM
+609 M

-698 ENLEYPPVTFDLSAY
+698 ENLEYPPVIFDLSAY

-958 VDQSVEDLIE
+958 VDQSAADLIE

-1001 KGRAEF
+1001 KGQAEF

-1091 REEVDGA
+1091 QEEVDGA

-1112 GFPDPENPDPET
+1112 GSPDPENPDPET
-1124 PGTGTSDPEPE
+1124 PGTGTSNPEPE

-1176 DAGNGNAQS
+1176 DAGNENAQS

-1213 YTVCGRREKK
+1213 YTVCGRRKKK

>member
-1 MLNKLR
+1 
-7 RKRHEKKKIIAA
+7 
-19 MMSAA
+19 
-24 MLFSVVTPYLPAQAE
+24 
-39 ERNAVLQ
+39 
-46 ETDAEAERET
+46 
-56 INFNTDW
+56 
-63 HYYKGDAAG
+63 
-72 ADQAAFSDDGW
+72 
-83 VYVNLPHSTDFYDAD
+83 
-98 NKDAYLGISWYR
+98 
-110 KDFTPDPSLEG
+110 
-121 KELLLTF
+121 
-128 EAAMQ
+128 
-133 KAEVYLNGEKIM
+133 
-145 THEGGYSPFVI
+145 
-156 DLTGL
+156 
-161 VNYGETNVIAVK
+161 
-173 IDSSPNT
+173 
-180 NFAPGKTNPD
+180 
-190 FQYWGGIYGEAYLT
+190 
-204 VKDPVHITDAVEAD
+204 
-218 TTAGGGVFITAP
+218 
-230 EVGTESAVVKVKTQV
+230 
-245 ENLSGEEQNVTLRTE
+245 
-260 ILNEDGTEAASQE
+260 
-273 STEEIGSAEA
+273 
-283 SDFTH
+283 
-288 VLTVD
+288 
-293 DPRLWSTYTPELY
+293 
-306 TVRTTVYVDG
+306 
-316 VKKDSVDTTYGIRKV
+316 
-331 EWKRDGL
+331 
-338 YVNDVLT
+338 
-345 KVNGANLHSETYMV
+345 
-359 GNAMTES
+359 
-366 AIYAEVKQFKEN
+366 
-378 GFDFVRMSHYP
+378 
-389 HVQAFYDACDK
+389 
-400 YGVMVLECAS
+400 
-410 GWQYFNNTDAFKNST
+410 
-425 YEELRTTIRS
+425 
-435 HRNHPSIMAWETSLN
+435 
-450 ESNYNAAWAKEMNRI
+450 
-465 AKEEYPTDG
+465 
-474 VSYAWTAGCI
+474 
-484 QWDAWDIGLGTPQ
+484 
-497 ANIFKS
+497 
-503 GAQGA
+503 
-508 ENPAYADKPII
+508 
-519 VAEYGDWTYGGSNSS
+519 
-534 TRVTR
+534 
-539 EKENSYGKKGGDE
+539 
-552 GMLIQ
+552 
-557 CDNIQESVALMNS
+557 
-570 EDYVGASMFWD
+570 
-581 YADYAGFDAGMLTY
+581 
-595 CGVVDLSRIEKHSA
+595 
-609 YFFRSQRDPEVDM
+609 M

-785 LSITGPGL
+785 LSITSPGL

-820 TLTAPE
+820 TLTAQAEGLAPASVTFATEAVQGLPEVPEGGDADEYEFEPEEVQNIFLGKATSASTENIKSDDSKSEYARYAVDGNNNTKWCASSGSYPQWWMADLGAPTRIETLLLSLETSGAEYYYTIAVSDEEITDENVKDCIVVDNSAGSTETAFEFENVSGRYVRIDFTKSSNKEWAVLREVSGTGESTNIALNKPVEASSVNVAGSGKVEKAEYANDGNPDTQWCAKGGQGTSGHWWQVNLGDTYQLSMVKIQFEFENAGYKFVLQGSVDGEHYRDLADYRSGDGCGKNVEIESDDIVQYLRVYDITTNNMGSRWPVIQEFEAYGEKTEYRPLSVSREKTTYASSSREDSMPEYGSNGVPNYYWYPATLGEEWWLVDTEGIYELDNIQMTWNAGEEHRYLIEGSLDAYGVEAASRSVLELTAPE

-1001 KGRAEF
+1001 KGQAEF

-1091 REEVDGA
+1091 QEEVDGA

-1213 YTVCGRREKK
+1213 YTVCGRRKKK

>member
-1 MLNKLR
+1 
-7 RKRHEKKKIIAA
+7 
-19 MMSAA
+19 
-24 MLFSVVTPYLPAQAE
+24 
-39 ERNAVLQ
+39 
-46 ETDAEAERET
+46 
-56 INFNTDW
+56 
-63 HYYKGDAAG
+63 
-72 ADQAAFSDDGW
+72 
-83 VYVNLPHSTDFYDAD
+83 
-98 NKDAYLGISWYR
+98 
-110 KDFTPDPSLEG
+110 
-121 KELLLTF
+121 
-128 EAAMQ
+128 
-133 KAEVYLNGEKIM
+133 
-145 THEGGYSPFVI
+145 
-156 DLTGL
+156 
-161 VNYGETNVIAVK
+161 
-173 IDSSPNT
+173 
-180 NFAPGKTNPD
+180 
-190 FQYWGGIYGEAYLT
+190 
-204 VKDPVHITDAVEAD
+204 
-218 TTAGGGVFITAP
+218 
-230 EVGTESAVVKVKTQV
+230 
-245 ENLSGEEQNVTLRTE
+245 
-260 ILNEDGTEAASQE
+260 
-273 STEEIGSAEA
+273 
-283 SDFTH
+283 
-288 VLTVD
+288 
-293 DPRLWSTYTPELY
+293 
-306 TVRTTVYVDG
+306 
-316 VKKDSVDTTYGIRKV
+316 
-331 EWKRDGL
+331 
-338 YVNDVLT
+338 
-345 KVNGANLHSETYMV
+345 
-359 GNAMTES
+359 
-366 AIYAEVKQFKEN
+366 
-378 GFDFVRMSHYP
+378 
-389 HVQAFYDACDK
+389 
-400 YGVMVLECAS
+400 
-410 GWQYFNNTDAFKNST
+410 
-425 YEELRTTIRS
+425 
-435 HRNHPSIMAWETSLN
+435 
-450 ESNYNAAWAKEMNRI
+450 
-465 AKEEYPTDG
+465 
-474 VSYAWTAGCI
+474 
-484 QWDAWDIGLGTPQ
+484 
-497 ANIFKS
+497 
-503 GAQGA
+503 
-508 ENPAYADKPII
+508 
-519 VAEYGDWTYGGSNSS
+519 
-534 TRVTR
+534 
-539 EKENSYGKKGGDE
+539 
-552 GMLIQ
+552 
-557 CDNIQESVALMNS
+557 
-570 EDYVGASMFWD
+570 
-581 YADYAGFDAGMLTY
+581 
-595 CGVVDLSRIEKHSA
+595 
-609 YFFRSQRDPEVDM
+609 M

-1001 KGRAEF
+1001 KGQAEF

-1112 GFPDPENPDPET
+1112 GSPDPENPDPET

-1135 SPVSDPEDSNTGKPE
+1135 SSVSDPEDSNTGKPE

-1213 YTVCGRREKK
+1213 YTVCGRRKKK

>member
-1 MLNKLR
+1 
-7 RKRHEKKKIIAA
+7 
-19 MMSAA
+19 
-24 MLFSVVTPYLPAQAE
+24 
-39 ERNAVLQ
+39 
-46 ETDAEAERET
+46 
-56 INFNTDW
+56 
-63 HYYKGDAAG
+63 
-72 ADQAAFSDDGW
+72 
-83 VYVNLPHSTDFYDAD
+83 
-98 NKDAYLGISWYR
+98 
-110 KDFTPDPSLEG
+110 
-121 KELLLTF
+121 
-128 EAAMQ
+128 
-133 KAEVYLNGEKIM
+133 
-145 THEGGYSPFVI
+145 
-156 DLTGL
+156 
-161 VNYGETNVIAVK
+161 
-173 IDSSPNT
+173 
-180 NFAPGKTNPD
+180 
-190 FQYWGGIYGEAYLT
+190 
-204 VKDPVHITDAVEAD
+204 
-218 TTAGGGVFITAP
+218 
-230 EVGTESAVVKVKTQV
+230 
-245 ENLSGEEQNVTLRTE
+245 
-260 ILNEDGTEAASQE
+260 
-273 STEEIGSAEA
+273 
-283 SDFTH
+283 
-288 VLTVD
+288 
-293 DPRLWSTYTPELY
+293 
-306 TVRTTVYVDG
+306 
-316 VKKDSVDTTYGIRKV
+316 
-331 EWKRDGL
+331 
-338 YVNDVLT
+338 
-345 KVNGANLHSETYMV
+345 
-359 GNAMTES
+359 
-366 AIYAEVKQFKEN
+366 
-378 GFDFVRMSHYP
+378 
-389 HVQAFYDACDK
+389 
-400 YGVMVLECAS
+400 
-410 GWQYFNNTDAFKNST
+410 
-425 YEELRTTIRS
+425 
-435 HRNHPSIMAWETSLN
+435 
-450 ESNYNAAWAKEMNRI
+450 
-465 AKEEYPTDG
+465 
-474 VSYAWTAGCI
+474 
-484 QWDAWDIGLGTPQ
+484 
-497 ANIFKS
+497 
-503 GAQGA
+503 
-508 ENPAYADKPII
+508 
-519 VAEYGDWTYGGSNSS
+519 
-534 TRVTR
+534 
-539 EKENSYGKKGGDE
+539 
-552 GMLIQ
+552 
-557 CDNIQESVALMNS
+557 
-570 EDYVGASMFWD
+570 
-581 YADYAGFDAGMLTY
+581 
-595 CGVVDLSRIEKHSA
+595 
-609 YFFRSQRDPEVDM
+609 M

-785 LSITGPGL
+785 LSITSPGL

-1001 KGRAEF
+1001 KGQAEF

-1112 GFPDPENPDPET
+1112 GSPDPENPDPET

-1213 YTVCGRREKK
+1213 YTVCGRRKKK

>member
-1 MLNKLR
+1 
-7 RKRHEKKKIIAA
+7 
-19 MMSAA
+19 
-24 MLFSVVTPYLPAQAE
+24 
-39 ERNAVLQ
+39 
-46 ETDAEAERET
+46 
-56 INFNTDW
+56 
-63 HYYKGDAAG
+63 
-72 ADQAAFSDDGW
+72 
-83 VYVNLPHSTDFYDAD
+83 
-98 NKDAYLGISWYR
+98 
-110 KDFTPDPSLEG
+110 
-121 KELLLTF
+121 
-128 EAAMQ
+128 
-133 KAEVYLNGEKIM
+133 
-145 THEGGYSPFVI
+145 
-156 DLTGL
+156 
-161 VNYGETNVIAVK
+161 
-173 IDSSPNT
+173 
-180 NFAPGKTNPD
+180 
-190 FQYWGGIYGEAYLT
+190 
-204 VKDPVHITDAVEAD
+204 
-218 TTAGGGVFITAP
+218 
-230 EVGTESAVVKVKTQV
+230 
-245 ENLSGEEQNVTLRTE
+245 
-260 ILNEDGTEAASQE
+260 
-273 STEEIGSAEA
+273 
-283 SDFTH
+283 
-288 VLTVD
+288 
-293 DPRLWSTYTPELY
+293 
-306 TVRTTVYVDG
+306 
-316 VKKDSVDTTYGIRKV
+316 
-331 EWKRDGL
+331 
-338 YVNDVLT
+338 
-345 KVNGANLHSETYMV
+345 
-359 GNAMTES
+359 
-366 AIYAEVKQFKEN
+366 
-378 GFDFVRMSHYP
+378 
-389 HVQAFYDACDK
+389 
-400 YGVMVLECAS
+400 
-410 GWQYFNNTDAFKNST
+410 
-425 YEELRTTIRS
+425 
-435 HRNHPSIMAWETSLN
+435 
-450 ESNYNAAWAKEMNRI
+450 
-465 AKEEYPTDG
+465 
-474 VSYAWTAGCI
+474 
-484 QWDAWDIGLGTPQ
+484 
-497 ANIFKS
+497 
-503 GAQGA
+503 
-508 ENPAYADKPII
+508 
-519 VAEYGDWTYGGSNSS
+519 
-534 TRVTR
+534 
-539 EKENSYGKKGGDE
+539 
-552 GMLIQ
+552 
-557 CDNIQESVALMNS
+557 
-570 EDYVGASMFWD
+570 
-581 YADYAGFDAGMLTY
+581 
-595 CGVVDLSRIEKHSA
+595 
-609 YFFRSQRDPEVDM
+609 M

-1001 KGRAEF
+1001 KGQAEF

-1112 GFPDPENPDPET
+1112 GSPDPENPDPET

-1135 SPVSDPEDSNTGKPE
+1135 SSVSDPEDSNTGKPE

>member
-1 MLNKLR
+1 
-7 RKRHEKKKIIAA
+7 
-19 MMSAA
+19 
-24 MLFSVVTPYLPAQAE
+24 
-39 ERNAVLQ
+39 
-46 ETDAEAERET
+46 
-56 INFNTDW
+56 
-63 HYYKGDAAG
+63 
-72 ADQAAFSDDGW
+72 
-83 VYVNLPHSTDFYDAD
+83 
-98 NKDAYLGISWYR
+98 
-110 KDFTPDPSLEG
+110 
-121 KELLLTF
+121 
-128 EAAMQ
+128 
-133 KAEVYLNGEKIM
+133 
-145 THEGGYSPFVI
+145 
-156 DLTGL
+156 
-161 VNYGETNVIAVK
+161 
-173 IDSSPNT
+173 
-180 NFAPGKTNPD
+180 
-190 FQYWGGIYGEAYLT
+190 
-204 VKDPVHITDAVEAD
+204 
-218 TTAGGGVFITAP
+218 
-230 EVGTESAVVKVKTQV
+230 
-245 ENLSGEEQNVTLRTE
+245 
-260 ILNEDGTEAASQE
+260 
-273 STEEIGSAEA
+273 
-283 SDFTH
+283 
-288 VLTVD
+288 
-293 DPRLWSTYTPELY
+293 
-306 TVRTTVYVDG
+306 
-316 VKKDSVDTTYGIRKV
+316 
-331 EWKRDGL
+331 
-338 YVNDVLT
+338 
-345 KVNGANLHSETYMV
+345 
-359 GNAMTES
+359 
-366 AIYAEVKQFKEN
+366 
-378 GFDFVRMSHYP
+378 
-389 HVQAFYDACDK
+389 
-400 YGVMVLECAS
+400 
-410 GWQYFNNTDAFKNST
+410 
-425 YEELRTTIRS
+425 
-435 HRNHPSIMAWETSLN
+435 
-450 ESNYNAAWAKEMNRI
+450 
-465 AKEEYPTDG
+465 
-474 VSYAWTAGCI
+474 
-484 QWDAWDIGLGTPQ
+484 
-497 ANIFKS
+497 
-503 GAQGA
+503 
-508 ENPAYADKPII
+508 
-519 VAEYGDWTYGGSNSS
+519 
-534 TRVTR
+534 
-539 EKENSYGKKGGDE
+539 
-552 GMLIQ
+552 
-557 CDNIQESVALMNS
+557 
-570 EDYVGASMFWD
+570 
-581 YADYAGFDAGMLTY
+581 
-595 CGVVDLSRIEKHSA
+595 
-609 YFFRSQRDPEVDM
+609 M

-914 DLVKDADLTDVVES
+914 DLVKDADPTDVVES

-958 VDQSVEDLIE
+958 VDQSAADLIE

-1001 KGRAEF
+1001 KGQAEF

-1135 SPVSDPEDSNTGKPE
+1135 SSVSDPEDSNTGKPE

-1202 AVLLALAAGAG
+1202 AVLLALVAGAG
-1213 YTVCGRREKK
+1213 YTVCGRRKKK